1 MRQVLF
7 SGALG
12 CALLALALGG
22 SMDVG
27 GTSIGFYPRF
37 NPFFF
42 LCTHNG
48 ELEESGMAEEGG
60 EVLLTLQIAG
70 NPTAY
75 VPGQEYHVTISTS
88 TYFDGLLITGLYTS
102 TNVQAAPIPAPAAFG
117 FGVMSERQFGTQ
129 FVCSVV
135 ASHVSHLPTTSL
147 SFVWIAPPPGTG
159 CVNFL
164 ATATHR
170 GQIIFKDTLAQ
181 HLCEQGAPT
190 VSPLRPSLAEV
201 NGNHAVLRDDFDSN
215 LQGELDL
222 KIWSDCSNC
231 EVGVQCGVLLHG
243 KAVTFC
249 KPLGQRELTTVILNT
264 STASVLQFAFGS
276 GSCRFSYL
284 DPSILVSYS
293 LNGSDEWITL
303 DMIRAPTNSN
313 TVVHLLPMPPGSRG
327 EAVRLRWSQQ
337 AAMGPDGYESCW
349 GLDNILLVNMAHKP
363 TLLEDNLDPPDTANW
378 LFFPGATVKHA
389 CQSEDNAL
397 YFHGEEGV
405 EHNFATTRDI
415 DLHREE
421 GQSYWEENFESPN
434 SGWDIEGA
442 VYGTQ
447 CGEIES
453 GSALVFLGDGKRKMC
468 TPYLDTTSYGNLR
481 FHFTMGG
488 EECDP
493 GESHENDVILVGRSE
508 GRRDHLLLDT
518 LPFSAYRTSTVVS
531 VALPVELQSPVT
543 QFCLEQKFH
552 AGANR
557 HVWAV
562 DFMQLLPVLPSTRTH
577 MAQFSIN
584 LGCGSY
590 QHANSVSLEFS
601 TNHGRSWSLLHT
613 ECLPELCSGPHLPH
627 STIFSSENY
636 SGWTRIS
643 IPLPNAALTESTRFR
658 WRQTGSRTGNMWAID
673 NVYIGPSCLR
683 FCSGRGHCSR
693 TGCKCDP
700 GFSGPACE
708 LASQTFPAFL
718 SEGFSSPRLSSY
730 HSFSSLRGA
739 EVSFGCG
746 VLASGKALVFN
757 RDSRRHLVTAPLD
770 SSQARY
776 IQFTL
781 RLGSRSTL
789 SSCPAPDQPGEGL
802 LLHYSSDNGITWT
815 LLQHYSYQ
823 GFHEPRIVSVEL
835 PPGARKF
842 GVQFRWWQPY
852 HSGRGQDVWALD
864 EISMTSLLFN
874 TISLDFS
881 NVLDVT
887 QSLGFYLGHVQPYCQ
902 HDWTLSF
909 SGEPTPGS
917 SIRYVE
923 TQSMQIGAAY
933 TLQFSLVMGCG
944 REPSPHIDTQ
954 VRLEFSTNHGLT
966 WHLVKEACL
975 PGMPSCSEF
984 TAPSIYHPSEFTAW
998 RRITLPL
1005 PQKTWSSATRF
1016 RWIQNYYSEQ
1026 DEWALDDI
1034 YIGQQCPQMCHGHGW
1049 CDHGHCRCDE
1059 GFSSTNCQ
1067 PSFSLS
1073 SSVLSD
1079 FESQEA
1085 LIVTWQ
1091 EVIGGEV
1098 VTPDQ
1103 GCGVV
1108 SSGSSLYFNKGGLR
1122 QLVSWD
1128 LDTEWAEFVEFYLRV
1143 GGDWVECNQADSREE
1158 GILLQYS
1165 NDGGIS
1171 WGLIA
1176 EMYFTDFTKPRFVHY
1191 ELPLA
1196 AKTPCTRVRWW
1207 QPLNSGE
1214 GYDQWAIDD
1223 VIILSERE
1231 KHVIPMANP
1240 TLPQSAKTKPLL
1252 SKKNSK
1258 ACLNFARKH
1267 LDDSQD
1273 LGKYSNFYEK
1283 PAFDYPL
1290 NQMSVWL
1297 MLGNEGMDKE
1307 HNGSF
1312 CAPTPSAVVFGRS
1325 DGDRVA
1331 MTRDLA
1337 LRPGYTLQF
1346 KLNVGCESEYST
1358 SAPVMLQYS
1367 HDAGRTW
1374 ALVREG
1380 CFPGSPGTAGCEGNG
1395 RELREPTIY
1404 NIGEFERWTRVTVLI
1419 PRHVAASKTRFRWL
1433 QESSVHQNAPP
1444 FALDGVYISEPCP
1457 NHCGG
1462 HGDCVSGVC
1471 FCDLGYTVEQDS
1483 CVPSVSSP
1491 SELVEDFEGKLSP
1504 LWQRIS
1510 GGKIDSGCGTISEGK
1525 ALYFSSSGLREART
1539 VPLDTTNTRLVQFY
1553 IRIGG
1558 KNMGPSCS
1566 RPRSR
1571 NEGVIVQF
1579 STNNGVQWQFL
1590 RELDFGSFLEPQ
1602 VTTIELPSHAKAPYT
1617 VFRWWQPQQGKHSA
1631 QWALDDVLIGMN
1643 DSSRTGFHDK
1653 FDGTL
1658 PLRHNW
1664 FRVVGGEIMVHCLSL
1679 DTALTFQSNS
1689 GDKRPRYAE
1698 SWDFEVSG
1706 SSFLQFDL
1714 SMGCS
1719 KAVNPVHAVHLEFST
1734 DCGRHWTLLTPEC
1747 VPPAI
1752 GCAEYTQGSIY
1763 SAPQYSRWRR
1773 VTVYLPSAAKYA
1785 KYISHR
1791 TRFRWIQSH
1800 FTPGADTWALDNV
1813 LLAPGCPWMCSG
1825 HGLCDSGRCVCD
1837 RGYGGVHCVPVAPL
1851 PAGLKEDFNENLE
1864 ADIWPE
1870 VYGAERGTLSGEP
1883 LKSGTAL
1890 IFKGEGL
1897 RMLVSQ
1903 DLDCTNTLYIQFSFK
1918 FITKGVPERS
1928 HSVLLQYSVNGGIS
1942 WMLLDEFYFPMST
1955 DTLFL
1960 HLALPSSA
1968 QSNSTRFK
1976 LWQPYHYGKKEE
1988 VWVID
1993 DLIIDGSSLNNPP
2006 ILSESFE
2013 GGPQDLNWLFYP
2025 GGNIGLYCLNQ
2036 KEGLEDDSAMV
2047 FMSSEL
2053 GEHSITTREID
2064 VNENTIIQ
2072 FEINV
2077 GCTTE
2082 SSSSNPVS
2090 LEFSRD
2096 FGATWHLLLP
2106 LCAGAPTPSSLCSTE
2121 FHPASIYY
2129 PGTTKGW
2136 RREVISLS
2144 KLRLCGSV
2152 RFRWY
2157 QGFYTSG
2164 MTPPTWA
2171 LDNIYIGPQC
2181 QDMCS
2186 GHGACVRGT
2195 HCECDPG
2202 YSGQDCSVP
2211 DEPNPDFLKEDF
2223 EGGALEFKHFKVLS
2237 GGKPSRKCGIMTSGN
2252 HMFFSEDGLRVLET
2266 IDMDLSNARFIQFFL
2281 RLGCGKAAPDPRSQ
2295 PVLLQ
2300 FSVNGGLSWSLLQEF
2315 LYSNSS
2321 NQAHLVAMEI
2331 PLRARTTETRLRW
2344 WQPSEN
2350 GHFHSPWVID
2360 KVVVGGSASGW
2371 GPLEDDFS
2379 ATDARSWLLHP
2390 GGTRMPVCG
2399 SDGEAFAFIEKSN
2412 TRYGVTTDI
2421 SVGQDAFI
2429 QFDFS
2434 ASCSVTASCYSVEL
2448 EYSLDLGLSWQSLI
2462 RDCLPT
2468 SPDCSSYTLQRLL
2481 VSDTYNKWGRLT
2493 LPIPPYARSPATRFR
2508 WLQQAP
2514 FDKQQTWALDNLY
2527 IGDGCPEMCSGH
2539 GRCKQSSCVCDPEWG
2554 GEYCDE
2560 ALVPLPFQLKDS
2572 FSRAPSLSHWHLL
2585 TGGKLSTVCGAV
2597 ASGAALHF
2605 NGGCT
2610 RQLVT
2615 VDLNLTSAEFIQ
2627 FYFMYGCMTP
2637 PANRNQGVL
2646 LEFSL
2651 NGGINW
2657 SLLTEIFYDQ
2667 YGKPGFVNVLLPPSA
2682 RTVGV
2687 RVRWWQP
2694 QHEGA
2699 DHGDW
2704 ALDNVLI
2711 SGSDTH
2717 TQISDSFGGIA
2728 LPNHERALADG
2739 TSTDRTVSQDE
2750 ERSTVSAHWLFSE
2763 DCSVQRF
2770 CHSPDGVMVCGNVD
2784 GREMYVVTRDIV
2796 PEKGWVMQFKIAV
2809 ACTVPE
2815 RHAERQVHVQYSL
2828 DFGVSWKYLMPQC
2841 LPASPRCGGQVSQ
2854 PSVFFPAE
2862 GWKRAV
2868 YPLPDSLANIA
2879 VRFRFYQQHSDIQW
2893 AVENFYIGPACENH
2907 CRGHG
2912 DCLDQHCLCDPGFSG
2927 PNCYASTVLKP
2938 LLYSLFT
2945 HDCVARHT
2953 SNTIFKFADDTT
2965 ILGLITDG
2973 DETTETRKLQRFH
2986 FPLYIN
2992 GAEVERVSSARF
3004 LGVHLTVDLIWSLH
3018 TNKVVRSARQHLFF
3032 LRRLRKFGL
3041 PPDILTNFYR
3051 CTIESILTACI
3062 TVWYGSCTA
3071 YDRRALKR
3079 VVRTAES
3086 IIGSKLPDLQD
3097 IYQSRCLRKIQKIRL
3112 DCSHPAHDLFTLL
3125 PSDRRPSQ
3133 LLQFGIKPG
3142 LIMVNVLVG
3151 TQMSSRKA
3159 SLKERFDWHGIHGPQ
3174 WQVLEG
3180 GHPCTDCGVL
3190 VEGTALYFNGA
3201 DARQAVTAD
3210 LDLRGAKFV
3219 EYWARIGS
3227 EDNMTLCHRP
3237 TCRKEGVLLDFSID
3251 GGVSWTLLHEMD
3263 YLKYVSVRRD
3273 YIVLPEGALTNA
3285 TRLRWWQPFT
3295 VSSGLA
3301 TPNLERAQ
3309 WALDNILVGGSDI
3322 NPSTL
3327 LDTFDDEGT
3336 SHEESWSFYPNAVRT
3351 AGFCGNPSF
3360 HLYWP
3365 NKKQDGTYNI
3375 LATRELIVQPGY
3387 ILQFKIVV
3395 GCEADSCEDH
3405 HSVLLQYRKDARSES
3420 WQLVQSACLPS
3431 SVNNVGCSPF
3441 QFHESSIYS
3450 PVNSSVWTRVTV
3462 QLPDLVSSGAT
3473 QFRWI
3478 QKQGAG
3484 ERQGWGVDHV
3494 YIGEA
3499 CPGLCSGHGYC
3510 TSGAV
3515 CICDEGHHGD
3525 DCSLSNSEFPSS
3537 IKDNFESG
3545 SVSEESWSLIQGGG
3559 VGSGCGQLSPHAH
3572 GDSLYFSGCKMRQAI
3587 TKPLDLNRAS
3597 KIMFVLQIG
3606 SVSQT
3611 DSCNS
3616 ALDQVDTVD
3625 RAVLLQYSVNNGVSW
3640 HVIAQHQPKDFI
3652 KAQRVSYNI
3661 PLTRKQNY
3669 MMNFARQTGLRHYYN
3684 RKKRA
3689 LQQHA

>member
-1 MRQVLF
+1 MGQSFF

-27 GTSIGFYPRF
+27 GTSVGFYPRF

-42 LCTHNG
+42 LCTHHG
-48 ELEESGMAEEGG
+48 ELEGSGMTEGGG
-60 EVLLTLQIAG
+60 EVLLTLQIVG

-75 VPGQEYHVTISTS
+75 VPGQEYQVTVSTS
-88 TYFDGLLITGLYTS
+88 TYFDGLLVTGLYTS
-102 TNVQAAPIPAPAAFG
+102 TTVQAAPIPAPAAFG

-181 HLCEQGAPT
+181 QLCEQGGEDA
-190 VSPLRPSLAEV
+190 LIFII
-201 NGNHAVLRDDFDSN
+201 LRDDFDSN

-222 KIWSDCSNC
+222 NIWWVYCSNC
-231 EVGVQCGVLLHG
+231 EVGAQCGVLLHG

-249 KPLGQRELTTVILNT
+249 EPLGQRELTTVALNT

-276 GSCRFSYL
+276 GSCRFSYS

-293 LNGSDEWITL
+293 LNSSDEWITL
-303 DMIRAPTNSN
+303 DKIRAPTNSS

-327 EAVRLRWSQQ
+327 EAVRLRWTQE
-337 AAMGPDGYESCW
+337 AALVSDGYESCW
-349 GLDNILLVNMAHKP
+349 GLDNVLLVNMAHKP
-363 TLLEDNLDPPDTANW
+363 TLLEDNLDPLDTANW

-389 CQSEDNAL
+389 CQSEGNSL
-397 YFHGEEGV
+397 YFHGGEGV
-405 EHNFATTRDI
+405 GHSFASTRDI

-421 GQSYWEENFESPN
+421 GQSYWEENFESPP

-453 GSALVFLGDGKRKMC
+453 GSALVFLGDDVRKVC

-481 FHFTMGG
+481 FYFTMGG
-488 EECDP
+488 GECDP
-493 GESHENDVILVGRSE
+493 GESHENDVIVFGRSQ
-508 GRRDHLLLDT
+508 GRRDHVLLDT
-518 LPFSAYRTSTVVS
+518 LPFSAYRTPTVVS

-562 DFMQLLPVLPSTRTH
+562 DFLQLLPVLPGAHTH
-577 MAQFSIN
+577 MTQFSVN

-590 QHANSVSLEFS
+590 QPANSVNLEFS

-627 STIFSSENY
+627 STIYSSENY

-643 IPLPNAALTESTRFR
+643 IPLPNAALTESTQFR
-658 WRQTGSRTGNMWAID
+658 WRQTGSGTGNMWAID
-673 NVYIGPSCLR
+673 NVYVGPSCLR

-718 SEGFSSPRLSSY
+718 SEGFSSSRLSSY
-730 HSFSSLRGA
+730 HSFSSMRGA

-757 RDSRRHLVTAPLD
+757 RDNRRHLVTAPLD

-776 IQFTL
+776 LQFTL

-815 LLQHYSYQ
+815 LLQHYPYQ

-835 PPGARKF
+835 PPGARNF

-864 EISMTSLLFN
+864 EISMTSVLFN

-909 SGEPTPGS
+909 CGEPNPGS

-923 TQSMQIGAAY
+923 TQSMQIGASY

-984 TAPSIYHPSEFTAW
+984 TAPSVYHPSEFTAW

-1059 GFSSTNCQ
+1059 GFSGTKCQ
-1067 PSFSLS
+1067 PTSSLS

-1085 LIVTWQ
+1085 LMVTWQ
-1091 EVIGGEV
+1091 EVIGGEI

-1108 SSGSSLYFNKGGLR
+1108 SSGSSLYFSKAGLR

-1128 LDTEWAEFVEFYLRV
+1128 LDTEWAEFVQFYLRV

-1158 GILLQYS
+1158 GVLLQYS

-1196 AKTPCTRVRWW
+1196 AKTPCTRFRWW

-1240 TLPQSAKTKPLL
+1240 TLPQ
-1252 SKKNSK
+1252 
-1258 ACLNFARKH
+1258 
-1267 LDDSQD
+1267 
-1273 LGKYSNFYEK
+1273 NFYEK

-1307 HNGSF
+1307 RNGSF
-1312 CAPTPSAVVFGRS
+1312 CAPTPSAMVFGRS

-1331 MTRDLA
+1331 VTRDLA

-1346 KLNVGCESEYST
+1346 KLNIGCESEFSA

-1374 ALVREG
+1374 ALVLEG
-1380 CFPGSPGTAGCEGNG
+1380 CFPGSPGTAGCEGSG

-1404 NIGEFERWTRVTVLI
+1404 NIGDYERWTRVTVLI
-1419 PRHVAASKTRFRWL
+1419 PRNVAASKTRFRWF
-1433 QESSVHQNAPP
+1433 QESSVHQDAPA

-1462 HGDCVSGVC
+1462 HGDCISGVC
-1471 FCDLGYTVEQDS
+1471 FCDMGYTVEQDS
-1483 CVPSVSSP
+1483 CVPSVPSP
-1491 SELVEDFEGKLSP
+1491 SELTESFEGKLSP

-1510 GGKIDSGCGTISEGK
+1510 GGHIGGGCGTISEGK
-1525 ALYFSSSGLREART
+1525 ALYFSSSGQREART
-1539 VPLDTTNTRLVQFY
+1539 VPLDTTSTRLVQFY

-1558 KNMGPSCS
+1558 KNMGPTCT

-1571 NEGVIVQF
+1571 NEGVILQF
-1579 STNNGVQWQFL
+1579 STSNGVQWHFL

-1602 VTTIELPSHAKAPYT
+1602 VVTVELPPQAKASYT

-1653 FDGTL
+1653 FDGTS

-1664 FRVVGGEIMVHCLSL
+1664 FRVVGGEVIVDCLSL
-1679 DTALTFQSNS
+1679 DTALTFQTDPGN
-1689 GDKRPRYAE
+1689 KRPRYAE

-1719 KAVNPVHAVHLEFST
+1719 KAVSPAHGVHLEFST

-1752 GCAEYTQGSIY
+1752 GCAEYTQSSIY

-1773 VTVYLPSAAKYA
+1773 ITVYLPSAAN
-1785 KYISHR
+1785 SPR

-1800 FTPGADTWALDNV
+1800 FTPGADSWALDNV

-1825 HGLCDSGRCVCD
+1825 HGLCDNGHCVCD
-1837 RGYGGVHCVPVAPL
+1837 RGYGGVHCVPVTPL
-1851 PAGLKEDFNENLE
+1851 PHVLREDFNENLE
-1864 ADIWPE
+1864 AEIWPE

-1897 RMLVSQ
+1897 RMLVSR
-1903 DLDCTNTLYIQFSFK
+1903 DLDCTSTLYIQFSFK

-1942 WMLLDEFYFPMST
+1942 WMLLDEFYFPTST

-1960 HLALPSSA
+1960 HLALPPSA
-1968 QSNSTRFK
+1968 QTNATRFR
-1976 LWQPYHYGKKEE
+1976 LWQPYNNGKKEE

-2006 ILSESFE
+2006 VLSESFE
-2013 GGPQDLNWLFYP
+2013 GGPRDFNWLFFP
-2025 GGNIGLYCLNQ
+2025 GGNIGLYCPYQ
-2036 KEGLEDDSAMV
+2036 KAGLEDDSALV
-2047 FMSSEL
+2047 FVSSEL
-2053 GEHSITTREID
+2053 GEHSITTRDID

-2077 GCTTE
+2077 GCTAE
-2082 SSSSNPVS
+2082 SSSSNPVR

-2096 FGATWHLLLP
+2096 FGATWHLLVP
-2106 LCAGAPTPSSLCSTE
+2106 LCAGTPTSSSLCSTE
-2121 FHPASIYY
+2121 LHPASIYY
-2129 PGTTKGW
+2129 HGTTQGW
-2136 RREVISLS
+2136 RREVIHLG
-2144 KLRLCGSV
+2144 KLHLCGLI

-2157 QGFYTSG
+2157 QGFFSSG
-2164 MTPPTWA
+2164 MTPPAWA
-2171 LDNIYIGPQC
+2171 LDNVYIGPQC

-2202 YSGQDCSVP
+2202 YSGPGCSVP
-2211 DEPNPDFLKEDF
+2211 DASNPDFLKEDF
-2223 EGGALEFKHFKVLS
+2223 EGALEFEHFKVLS

-2252 HMFFSEDGLRVLET
+2252 HLFFSEDGLRMLET
-2266 IDMDLSNARFIQFFL
+2266 TDMDLSNARFIQFFL

-2300 FSVNGGLSWSLLQEF
+2300 YSVNGGLSWSILQEF

-2321 NQAHLVAMEI
+2321 NQAHLVALEI

-2379 ATDARSWLLHP
+2379 AADARSWLLHP

-2448 EYSLDLGLSWQSLI
+2448 EYSLDLGLTWHPLL

-2481 VSDTYNKWGRLT
+2481 VSDTYNKWGRVT

-2508 WLQQAP
+2508 WFQQAP

-2539 GRCKQSSCVCDPEWG
+2539 GRCKQNSCVCDPEWG

-2572 FSRAPSLSHWHLL
+2572 FSRAPSLNHWHLL
-2585 TGGKLSTVCGAV
+2585 TGGKLSSVCGAV

-2605 NGGCT
+2605 SGGCT
-2610 RQLVT
+2610 RQLIT

-2627 FYFMYGCMTP
+2627 FYFMYGCMAP
-2637 PANRNQGVL
+2637 PTNRNQGVL
-2646 LEFSL
+2646 LEFSQ
-2651 NGGINW
+2651 NGGISW

-2667 YGKPGFVNVLLPPSA
+2667 YSKPGFVNVLLPPA
-2682 RTVGV
+2682 AQAVGV

-2694 QHEGA
+2694 QHDGA
-2699 DHGDW
+2699 DRSDW

-2711 SGSDTH
+2711 SGSDTR
-2717 TQISDSFGGIA
+2717 TQISDTFGGIA
-2728 LPNHERALADG
+2728 LPNHERAPADG
-2739 TSTDRTVSQDE
+2739 TPTGRTGTEMKRLKQIE
-2750 ERSTVSAHWLFSE
+2750 HWLFSE

-2784 GREMYVVTRDIV
+2784 GREVYAVTHDIV

-2809 ACTVPE
+2809 GCTVPE

-2841 LPASPRCGGQVSQ
+2841 LPANPRCGGQVSQ

-2868 YPLPDSLANIA
+2868 YPLPDSLADIA
-2879 VRFRFYQQHSDIQW
+2879 VRFRFYQQCSDMQW
-2893 AVENFYIGPACENH
+2893 AVENFYIGPACKNH

-2912 DCLDQHCLCDPGFSG
+2912 DCLDQRCLCDPGFSG
-2927 PNCYASTVLKP
+2927 PNCYASSVLKP
-2938 LLYSLFT
+2938 
-2945 HDCVARHT
+2945 
-2953 SNTIFKFADDTT
+2953 
-2965 ILGLITDG
+2965 
-2973 DETTETRKLQRFH
+2973 
-2986 FPLYIN
+2986 
-2992 GAEVERVSSARF
+2992 
-3004 LGVHLTVDLIWSLH
+3004 
-3018 TNKVVRSARQHLFF
+3018 
-3032 LRRLRKFGL
+3032 
-3041 PPDILTNFYR
+3041 
-3051 CTIESILTACI
+3051 
-3062 TVWYGSCTA
+3062 
-3071 YDRRALKR
+3071 
-3079 VVRTAES
+3079 
-3086 IIGSKLPDLQD
+3086 
-3097 IYQSRCLRKIQKIRL
+3097 
-3112 DCSHPAHDLFTLL
+3112 
-3125 PSDRRPSQ
+3125 
-3133 LLQFGIKPG
+3133 
-3142 LIMVNVLVG
+3142 
-3151 TQMSSRKA
+3151 
-3159 SLKERFDWHGIHGPQ
+3159 SLKERFEWQGIHGSQ

-3180 GHPCTDCGVL
+3180 GHPCVDCGVL
-3190 VEGTALYFNGA
+3190 VEGKALYFNGA
-3201 DARQAVTAD
+3201 NARQAVTAD

-3219 EYWARIGS
+3219 EYWAKIGS
-3227 EDNMTLCHRP
+3227 EGNMSLCHRP
-3237 TCRKEGVLLDFSID
+3237 TCRKEGVLLDYSTD

-3273 YIVLPEGALTNA
+3273 YIILPEGALTNA

-3295 VSSGLA
+3295 VSSGLV
-3301 TPNLERAQ
+3301 TPNLGRAQ

-3336 SHEESWSFYPNAVRT
+3336 AHEESWSFYPNAVRT

-3365 NKKQDGTYNI
+3365 NKKQDGTHNI
-3375 LATRELIVQPGY
+3375 LVTRELIVQPGY

-3395 GCEADSCEDH
+3395 GCEADSCEDY
-3405 HSVLLQYRKDARSES
+3405 HSVLLQYRKDARSDS

-3450 PVNSSVWTRVTV
+3450 PVNSSVWTRITV
-3462 QLPDLVSSGAT
+3462 QLPDHVSSGAT

-3478 QKQGAG
+3478 QREGAG
-3484 ERQGWGVDHV
+3484 EQHGWGVDHV

-3510 TSGAV
+3510 TNGAI

-3525 DCSLSNSEFPSS
+3525 DCSLSNSDLPTS

-3545 SVSEESWSLIQGGG
+3545 SVSEESWSVIQGGG
-3559 VGSGCGQLSPHAH
+3559 VSSGCGQLSPHAH

-3587 TKPLDLNRAS
+3587 TKPLDLTRAS

-3625 RAVLLQYSVNNGVSW
+3625 RAVLLQYSVNNGVNW

-3661 PLTRKQNY
+3661 PLEARVKGVQLRWWQPRHGGAGHDQWALDHVEVVLTRKQNY
-3669 MMNFARQTGLRHYYN
+3669 MMNFARQTGIRHYYN

>member
-1 MRQVLF
+1 MGQSFF

-27 GTSIGFYPRF
+27 GTSVGFYPRF

-42 LCTHNG
+42 LCTHHG
-48 ELEESGMAEEGG
+48 ELEGSGMTEGGG
-60 EVLLTLQIAG
+60 EVLLTLQIVG

-75 VPGQEYHVTISTS
+75 VPGQEYQVTVSTS
-88 TYFDGLLITGLYTS
+88 TYFDGLLVTGLYTS
-102 TNVQAAPIPAPAAFG
+102 TTVQAAPIPAPAAFG

-181 HLCEQGAPT
+181 QLCEQGGEDA
-190 VSPLRPSLAEV
+190 LIFII
-201 NGNHAVLRDDFDSN
+201 LRDDFDSN

-222 KIWSDCSNC
+222 NIWSDCSNC
-231 EVGVQCGVLLHG
+231 EVGAQCGVLLHG

-249 KPLGQRELTTVILNT
+249 EPLGQRELYDYANTVLCPT
-264 STASVLQFAFGS
+264 VCLFSCLGS
-276 GSCRFSYL
+276 GSCRFSYS

-293 LNGSDEWITL
+293 LNSSDEWITL
-303 DMIRAPTNSN
+303 DKIRAPTNSS

-327 EAVRLRWSQQ
+327 EAVRLRWTQE
-337 AAMGPDGYESCW
+337 AALVSDGYESCW
-349 GLDNILLVNMAHKP
+349 GLDNVLLVNMAHKP
-363 TLLEDNLDPPDTANW
+363 TLLEDNLDPLDTANW

-389 CQSEDNAL
+389 CQSEGNSL
-397 YFHGEEGV
+397 YFHGGEGV
-405 EHNFATTRDI
+405 GHSFASTRDI

-421 GQSYWEENFESPN
+421 GQSYWEENFESPP

-453 GSALVFLGDGKRKMC
+453 GSALVFLGDDVRKVC

-481 FHFTMGG
+481 FYFTMGG
-488 EECDP
+488 GECDP
-493 GESHENDVILVGRSE
+493 GESHENDVIVFGRSQ
-508 GRRDHLLLDT
+508 GRRDHVLLDT
-518 LPFSAYRTSTVVS
+518 LPFSAYRTPTVVS

-562 DFMQLLPVLPSTRTH
+562 DFLQLLPVLPGAHTH
-577 MAQFSIN
+577 MTQFSVN

-590 QHANSVSLEFS
+590 QPANSVNLEFS

-627 STIFSSENY
+627 STIYSSENY

-643 IPLPNAALTESTRFR
+643 IPLPNAALTESTQFR
-658 WRQTGSRTGNMWAID
+658 WRQTGSGTGNMWAID
-673 NVYIGPSCLR
+673 NVYVGPSCLR

-718 SEGFSSPRLSSY
+718 SEGFSSSRLSSY
-730 HSFSSLRGA
+730 HSFSSMRGA

-757 RDSRRHLVTAPLD
+757 RDNRRHLVTAPLD

-776 IQFTL
+776 LQFTL

-815 LLQHYSYQ
+815 LLQHYPYQ

-835 PPGARKF
+835 PPGARNF

-864 EISMTSLLFN
+864 EISMTSVLFN

-909 SGEPTPGS
+909 CGEPNPGS

-923 TQSMQIGAAY
+923 TQSMQIGASY

-984 TAPSIYHPSEFTAW
+984 TAPSVYHPSEFTAW

-1059 GFSSTNCQ
+1059 GFSGTKCQ
-1067 PSFSLS
+1067 PTSSLS

-1085 LIVTWQ
+1085 LMVTWQ
-1091 EVIGGEV
+1091 EVIGGEI

-1108 SSGSSLYFNKGGLR
+1108 SSGSSLYFSKAGLR

-1128 LDTEWAEFVEFYLRV
+1128 LDTEWAEFVQFYLRV

-1158 GILLQYS
+1158 GVLLQYS

-1196 AKTPCTRVRWW
+1196 AKTPCTRFRWW

-1240 TLPQSAKTKPLL
+1240 TLPQ
-1252 SKKNSK
+1252 
-1258 ACLNFARKH
+1258 
-1267 LDDSQD
+1267 
-1273 LGKYSNFYEK
+1273 NFYEK

-1307 HNGSF
+1307 RNGSF
-1312 CAPTPSAVVFGRS
+1312 CAPTPSAMVFGRS

-1331 MTRDLA
+1331 VTRDLA

-1346 KLNVGCESEYST
+1346 KLNIGCESEFSA

-1374 ALVREG
+1374 ALVLEG
-1380 CFPGSPGTAGCEGNG
+1380 CFPGSPGTAGCEGSG

-1404 NIGEFERWTRVTVLI
+1404 NIGDYERWTRVTVLI
-1419 PRHVAASKTRFRWL
+1419 PRNVAASKTRFRWF
-1433 QESSVHQNAPP
+1433 QESSVHQDAPA

-1462 HGDCVSGVC
+1462 HGDCISGVC
-1471 FCDLGYTVEQDS
+1471 FCDMGYTVEQDS
-1483 CVPSVSSP
+1483 CVPSVPSP
-1491 SELVEDFEGKLSP
+1491 SELTESFEGKLSP

-1510 GGKIDSGCGTISEGK
+1510 GGHIGGGCGTISEGK
-1525 ALYFSSSGLREART
+1525 ALYFSSSGQREART
-1539 VPLDTTNTRLVQFY
+1539 VPLDTTSTRLVQFY

-1558 KNMGPSCS
+1558 KNMGPTCT

-1571 NEGVIVQF
+1571 NEGVILQF
-1579 STNNGVQWQFL
+1579 STSNGVQWHFL

-1602 VTTIELPSHAKAPYT
+1602 VVTVELPPQAKASYT

-1653 FDGTL
+1653 FDGTS

-1664 FRVVGGEIMVHCLSL
+1664 FRVVGGEVIVDCLSL
-1679 DTALTFQSNS
+1679 DTALTFQTDPGN
-1689 GDKRPRYAE
+1689 KRPRYAE

-1719 KAVNPVHAVHLEFST
+1719 KAVSPAHGVHLEFST

-1752 GCAEYTQGSIY
+1752 GCAEYTQSSIY

-1773 VTVYLPSAAKYA
+1773 ITVYLPSAAN
-1785 KYISHR
+1785 SPR

-1800 FTPGADTWALDNV
+1800 FTPGADSWALDNV

-1825 HGLCDSGRCVCD
+1825 HGLCDNGHCVCD
-1837 RGYGGVHCVPVAPL
+1837 RGYGGVHCVPVTPL
-1851 PAGLKEDFNENLE
+1851 PHVLREDFNENLE
-1864 ADIWPE
+1864 AEIWPE

-1897 RMLVSQ
+1897 RMLVSR
-1903 DLDCTNTLYIQFSFK
+1903 DLDCTSTLYIQFSFK

-1942 WMLLDEFYFPMST
+1942 WMLLDEFYFPTST

-1960 HLALPSSA
+1960 HLALPPSA
-1968 QSNSTRFK
+1968 QTNATRFR
-1976 LWQPYHYGKKEE
+1976 LWQPYNNGKKEE

-2006 ILSESFE
+2006 VLSESFE
-2013 GGPQDLNWLFYP
+2013 GGPRDFNWLFFP
-2025 GGNIGLYCLNQ
+2025 GGNIGLYCPYQ
-2036 KEGLEDDSAMV
+2036 KAGLEDDSALV
-2047 FMSSEL
+2047 FVSSEL
-2053 GEHSITTREID
+2053 GEHSITTRDID

-2077 GCTTE
+2077 GCTAE
-2082 SSSSNPVS
+2082 SSSSNPVR

-2096 FGATWHLLLP
+2096 FGATWHLLVP
-2106 LCAGAPTPSSLCSTE
+2106 LCAGTPTSSSLCSTE
-2121 FHPASIYY
+2121 LHPASIYY
-2129 PGTTKGW
+2129 HGTTQGW
-2136 RREVISLS
+2136 RREVIHLG
-2144 KLRLCGSV
+2144 KLHLCGLI

-2157 QGFYTSG
+2157 QGFFSSG
-2164 MTPPTWA
+2164 MTPPAWA
-2171 LDNIYIGPQC
+2171 LDNVYIGPQC

-2202 YSGQDCSVP
+2202 YSGPGCSVP
-2211 DEPNPDFLKEDF
+2211 DASNPDFLKEDF
-2223 EGGALEFKHFKVLS
+2223 EGALEFEHFKVLS

-2252 HMFFSEDGLRVLET
+2252 HLFFSEDGLRMLET
-2266 IDMDLSNARFIQFFL
+2266 TDMDLSNARFIQFFL

-2300 FSVNGGLSWSLLQEF
+2300 YSVNGGLSWSILQEF

-2321 NQAHLVAMEI
+2321 NQAHLVALEI

-2379 ATDARSWLLHP
+2379 AADARSWLLHP

-2448 EYSLDLGLSWQSLI
+2448 EYSLDLGLTWHPLL

-2481 VSDTYNKWGRLT
+2481 VSDTYNKWGRVT

-2508 WLQQAP
+2508 WFQQAP

-2539 GRCKQSSCVCDPEWG
+2539 GRCKQNSCVCDPEWG

-2572 FSRAPSLSHWHLL
+2572 FSRAPSLNHWHLL
-2585 TGGKLSTVCGAV
+2585 TGGKLSSVCGAV

-2605 NGGCT
+2605 SGGCT
-2610 RQLVT
+2610 RQLIT

-2627 FYFMYGCMTP
+2627 FYFMYGCMAP
-2637 PANRNQGVL
+2637 PTNRNQGVL
-2646 LEFSL
+2646 LEFSQ
-2651 NGGINW
+2651 NGGISW

-2667 YGKPGFVNVLLPPSA
+2667 YSKPGFVNVLLPPA
-2682 RTVGV
+2682 AQAVGV

-2694 QHEGA
+2694 QHDGA
-2699 DHGDW
+2699 DRSDW

-2711 SGSDTH
+2711 SGSDTR
-2717 TQISDSFGGIA
+2717 TQISDTFGGIA
-2728 LPNHERALADG
+2728 LPNHERAPADG
-2739 TSTDRTVSQDE
+2739 TPTGRTVNQDE
-2750 ERSTVSAHWLFSE
+2750 ESSTVSEHWLFSE

-2784 GREMYVVTRDIV
+2784 GREVYAVTHDIV

-2809 ACTVPE
+2809 GCTVPE

-2841 LPASPRCGGQVSQ
+2841 LPANPRCGGQVSQ

-2868 YPLPDSLANIA
+2868 YPLPDSLADIA
-2879 VRFRFYQQHSDIQW
+2879 VRFRFYQQCSDMQW
-2893 AVENFYIGPACENH
+2893 AVENFYIGPACKNH

-2912 DCLDQHCLCDPGFSG
+2912 DCLDQRCLCDPGFSG
-2927 PNCYASTVLKP
+2927 PNCYASSVLKP
-2938 LLYSLFT
+2938 
-2945 HDCVARHT
+2945 
-2953 SNTIFKFADDTT
+2953 
-2965 ILGLITDG
+2965 
-2973 DETTETRKLQRFH
+2973 
-2986 FPLYIN
+2986 
-2992 GAEVERVSSARF
+2992 
-3004 LGVHLTVDLIWSLH
+3004 
-3018 TNKVVRSARQHLFF
+3018 
-3032 LRRLRKFGL
+3032 
-3041 PPDILTNFYR
+3041 
-3051 CTIESILTACI
+3051 
-3062 TVWYGSCTA
+3062 
-3071 YDRRALKR
+3071 
-3079 VVRTAES
+3079 
-3086 IIGSKLPDLQD
+3086 
-3097 IYQSRCLRKIQKIRL
+3097 
-3112 DCSHPAHDLFTLL
+3112 
-3125 PSDRRPSQ
+3125 
-3133 LLQFGIKPG
+3133 
-3142 LIMVNVLVG
+3142 
-3151 TQMSSRKA
+3151 
-3159 SLKERFDWHGIHGPQ
+3159 SLKERFEWQGIHGSQ

-3180 GHPCTDCGVL
+3180 GHPCVDCGVL
-3190 VEGTALYFNGA
+3190 VEGKALYFNGA
-3201 DARQAVTAD
+3201 NARQAVTAD

-3219 EYWARIGS
+3219 EYWAKIGS
-3227 EDNMTLCHRP
+3227 EGNMSLCHRP
-3237 TCRKEGVLLDFSID
+3237 TCRKEGVLLDYSTD

-3273 YIVLPEGALTNA
+3273 YIILPEGALTNA

-3295 VSSGLA
+3295 VSSGLV
-3301 TPNLERAQ
+3301 TPNLGRAQ

-3336 SHEESWSFYPNAVRT
+3336 AHEESWSFYPNAVRT

-3365 NKKQDGTYNI
+3365 NKKQDGTHNI
-3375 LATRELIVQPGY
+3375 LVTRELIVQPGY

-3395 GCEADSCEDH
+3395 GCEADSCEDY
-3405 HSVLLQYRKDARSES
+3405 HSVLLQYRKDARSDS

-3450 PVNSSVWTRVTV
+3450 PVNSSVWTRITV
-3462 QLPDLVSSGAT
+3462 QLPDHVSSGAT

-3478 QKQGAG
+3478 QREGAG
-3484 ERQGWGVDHV
+3484 EQHGWGVDHV

-3510 TSGAV
+3510 TNGAI

-3525 DCSLSNSEFPSS
+3525 DCSLSNSDLPTS

-3545 SVSEESWSLIQGGG
+3545 SVSEESWSVIQGGG
-3559 VGSGCGQLSPHAH
+3559 VSSGCGQLSPHAH

-3587 TKPLDLNRAS
+3587 TKPLDLTRAS

-3625 RAVLLQYSVNNGVSW
+3625 RAVLLQYSVNNGVNW

-3661 PLTRKQNY
+3661 PLEARVKGVQLRWWQPRHGGAGHDQWALDHVEVVLTRKQNY
-3669 MMNFARQTGLRHYYN
+3669 MMNFARQTGIRHYYN

>member
-1 MRQVLF
+1 MAMARASLG
-7 SGALG
+7 GALG
-12 CALLALALGG
+12 CALLALVLGS
-22 SMDVG
+22 SMDFG
-27 GTSIGFYPRF
+27 APPASFYPRF

-42 LCTHNG
+42 LCTHHG
-48 ELEESGMAEEGG
+48 ELEGTGVAEGGG
-60 EVLLTLQIAG
+60 EVLLTLQITG
-70 NPTAY
+70 NPIAY
-75 VPGQEYHVTISTS
+75 TPGQEYQVTISTS
-88 TYFDGLLITGLYTS
+88 VSFDGLLVTGLYTS
-102 TNVQAAPIPAPAAFG
+102 TPVQSAPIPAPAAFG
-117 FGVMSERQFGTQ
+117 FGVMPERQFGGTQ

-135 ASHVSHLPTTSL
+135 ASHVSHQPSTSF

-170 GQIIFKDTLAQ
+170 GQIIFKDALAQ
-181 HLCEQGAPT
+181 QLCEQGAPT
-190 VSPLRPSLAEV
+190 ESPLRPSLVELH
-201 NGNHAVLRDDFDSN
+201 GKHAVLRDDFDSN
-215 LQGELDL
+215 LQGELDPS
-222 KIWSDCSNC
+222 IWSECSNC
-231 EVGVQCGVLLHG
+231 EVGEQCGVLMHG
-243 KAVTFC
+243 RAVTFC
-249 KPLGQRELTTVILNT
+249 EPFGERELTTVPLNT
-264 STASVLQFAFGS
+264 STASVLQFALGS
-276 GSCRFSYL
+276 GSCRFSYS
-284 DPSILVSYS
+284 DPSITVSYS
-293 LNGSDEWITL
+293 LSGNANTSDDWITL
-303 DMIRAPTNSN
+303 EKIRAPTNSS
-313 TVVHLLPMPPGSRG
+313 TVIHLLPLPHQSKADG
-327 EAVRLRWSQQ
+327 VRLRWSQEVPH
-337 AAMGPDGYESCW
+337 GPEGYESCW
-349 GLDNILLVNMAHKP
+349 GLDNVLLVNVAHRAP
-363 TLLEDNLDPPDTANW
+363 LMEDNLDPPDTANW

-389 CQSEDNAL
+389 CQSEGNAL
-397 YFHGEEGV
+397 YFHGGEGV
-405 EHNFATTRDI
+405 GHSFATTRDI

-421 GQSYWEENFESPN
+421 GRSYWEEDFESPPSN
-434 SGWDIEGA
+434 WDIEGA
-442 VYGTQ
+442 AYGTQ

-453 GSALVFLGDGKRKMC
+453 GSALVFEKEGRRRVC

-481 FHFTMGG
+481 FYFIMGG
-488 EECDP
+488 GDCEP
-493 GESHENDVILVGRSE
+493 GESHENDVILFGRSE
-508 GRRDHLLLDT
+508 GRRERVALDT
-518 LPFSAYRTSTVVS
+518 LPYSSYRTPAVVS
-531 VALPVELQSPVT
+531 VALPTELQTPVT
-543 QFCLEQKFH
+543 QFCLEQRSH
-552 AGANR
+552 GGANR

-562 DFMQLLPVLPSTRTH
+562 DFMQLLPVLPGTH
-577 MAQFSIN
+577 THVAQFSIN

-590 QHANSVSLEFS
+590 QPANSVSLEFS

-613 ECLPELCSGPHLPH
+613 ECLPELCAGPHLPH
-627 STIFSSENY
+627 STIYSSDNY

-643 IPLPNAALTESTRFR
+643 IPLPNAALTETTRFR
-658 WRQTGSRTGNMWAID
+658 WKQAGTGLGNMWAID
-673 NVYIGPSCLR
+673 NVYLGPACLR

-746 VLASGKALVFN
+746 VLASGKALVLN

-776 IQFTL
+776 LQFTL

-789 SSCPAPDQPGEGL
+789 SSCPAPDQPGEGV

-815 LLQHYSYQ
+815 LLQHYAYQ

-835 PPGARKF
+835 PAGARKF

-852 HSGRGQDVWALD
+852 HSGRGHDVWALD
-864 EISMTSLLFN
+864 EISMTSVLFN

-909 SGEPTPGS
+909 SGEPSPGS

-923 TQSMQIGAAY
+923 TQSMQIGASY
-933 TLQFSLVMGCG
+933 SLQFSLVMGCG
-944 REPSPHIDTQ
+944 RESSPHIDTQ

-984 TAPSIYHPSEFTAW
+984 TAPSVYHPSEFKDW
-998 RRITLPL
+998 RRITLSL

-1016 RWIQNYYSEQ
+1016 RWIQNYYGEQ

-1034 YIGQQCPQMCHGHGW
+1034 YIGQQCPNMCHGHGW
-1049 CDHGHCRCDE
+1049 CDHGHCRCDD
-1059 GFSSTNCQ
+1059 GFTGTDCQ
-1067 PSFSLS
+1067 PSSPLS

-1079 FESQEA
+1079 FESQDA
-1085 LIVTWQ
+1085 LLATWQ

-1098 VTPDQ
+1098 VTPDV

-1108 SSGSSLYFNKGGLR
+1108 SSGSSLYFSKAGLR

-1128 LDTEWAEFVEFYLRV
+1128 LDTEWAEFVQFYLRV
-1143 GGDWVECNQADSREE
+1143 GGDCAECNQADSREE
-1158 GILLQYS
+1158 GVLLQYS
-1165 NDGGIS
+1165 NDGGIN

-1196 AKTPCTRVRWW
+1196 SKTPSTRFRWW
-1207 QPLNSGE
+1207 QPLHSGD

-1231 KHVIPMANP
+1231 KHIIPMANP
-1240 TLPQSAKTKPLL
+1240 TLPQ
-1252 SKKNSK
+1252 
-1258 ACLNFARKH
+1258 
-1267 LDDSQD
+1267 
-1273 LGKYSNFYEK
+1273 NFYEK

-1297 MLGNEGMDKE
+1297 MLGNEGMEKE
-1307 HNGSF
+1307 SNNSF
-1312 CAPTPSAVVFGRS
+1312 CASTPSAMVFGRS

-1331 MTRDLA
+1331 VTRDLA

-1346 KLNVGCESEYST
+1346 KLNIGCESEFSA

-1380 CFPGSPGTAGCEGNG
+1380 CYPGTPGAGVCEGSG
-1395 RELREPTIY
+1395 RELREPTVY
-1404 NIGEFERWTRVTVLI
+1404 NTGDYEQWTRVTVVI
-1419 PRHVAASKTRFRWL
+1419 PRNVAASKTRFRWF
-1433 QESSVHQNAPP
+1433 QESSMYRDAPP

-1462 HGDCVSGVC
+1462 HGDCISGVC
-1471 FCDLGYTVEQDS
+1471 FCDMGYTVEQDS
-1483 CVPSVSSP
+1483 CVPSVACP
-1491 SELVEDFEGKLSP
+1491 TELTEGFEGKLSP
-1504 LWQRIS
+1504 LWQSLS
-1510 GGKIDSGCGTISEGK
+1510 GGQVGGGCGIIGEGK
-1525 ALYFSSSGLREART
+1525 ALYFSSPGRREART

-1553 IRIGG
+1553 IRIGS
-1558 KNMGPSCS
+1558 KSLGPTCT

-1579 STNNGVQWQFL
+1579 STNNGVQWQFV
-1590 RELDFGSFLEPQ
+1590 RELDFSSFLEPQ
-1602 VTTIELPSHAKAPYT
+1602 VVTIELPPAAKTPYT

-1653 FDGTL
+1653 FDGMT

-1664 FRVVGGEIMVHCLSL
+1664 YRIQGGEVTVDCLSL
-1679 DTALTFQSNS
+1679 DTALTFNS
-1689 GDKRPRYAE
+1689 EAIDKKPRYAE

-1706 SSFLQFDL
+1706 SSFLQFEL

-1719 KAVNPVHAVHLEFST
+1719 KSTSFSHGVRLEYST
-1734 DCGRHWTLLTPEC
+1734 DCGHHWSLITPEC

-1752 GCAEYTQGSIY
+1752 GCAGYTQSSIY
-1763 SAPQYSRWRR
+1763 TSTQYKHWRR
-1773 VTVYLPSAAKYA
+1773 ITVYLPSAAN
-1785 KYISHR
+1785 SPR
-1791 TRFRWIQSH
+1791 TRFRWIQTH
-1800 FTPGADTWALDNV
+1800 FTPGAEGWALDNV

-1825 HGLCDSGRCVCD
+1825 HGLCDNGRCLCD
-1837 RGYGGVHCVPVAPL
+1837 KGYGGAHCVPLAHL
-1851 PAGLKEDFNENLE
+1851 PSVLREDFNENLQQE
-1864 ADIWPE
+1864 TWPE

-1890 IFKGEGL
+1890 IFKGDGL
-1897 RMLVSQ
+1897 RMIVSQ
-1903 DLDCTNTLYIQFSFK
+1903 DLDCTNTLYIQFAFK

-1942 WMLLDEFYFPMST
+1942 WLMLDEFYFPAST

-1960 HLALPSSA
+1960 HLPLPASA
-1968 QSNSTRFK
+1968 QTNATRFR
-1976 LWQPYHYGKKEE
+1976 LWQPYNSGKKEE

-1993 DLIIDGSSLNNPP
+1993 DLIIDGSSLHNPP
-2006 ILSESFE
+2006 MVIDSFE
-2013 GGPQDLNWLFYP
+2013 EGPNESNWLFFP
-2025 GGNIGLYCLNQ
+2025 GGNTGLYCPYQ
-2036 KEGLEDDSAMV
+2036 KTGLEEDESAMV
-2047 FMSSEL
+2047 FVSSEL
-2053 GEHSITTREID
+2053 GEHSITTRDID

-2077 GCTTE
+2077 GCTAE
-2082 SSSSNPVS
+2082 SSSSHPVR

-2096 FGATWHLLLP
+2096 FGATWHLLVP
-2106 LCAGAPTPSSLCSTE
+2106 LCAGGPHPSSLCSTE
-2121 FHPASIYY
+2121 LHPASIYF
-2129 PGTTKGW
+2129 PGTTQGW
-2136 RREVISLS
+2136 RREVIHFG

-2157 QGFYTSG
+2157 QGFFSTGSA
-2164 MTPPTWA
+2164 PPTWA

-2181 QDMCS
+2181 QDMCN
-2186 GHGACVRGT
+2186 GHGTCVGGS
-2195 HCECDPG
+2195 HCVCDPG
-2202 YSGQDCSVP
+2202 FSGSDCSVP
-2211 DEPNPDFLKEDF
+2211 DTPNPDFLKEDF
-2223 EGGALEFKHFKVLS
+2223 EGGAVDAERFRLLS
-2237 GGKPSRKCGIMTSGN
+2237 GGKPSRKCGIMSSGN
-2252 HMFFSEDGLRVLET
+2252 HLFFSEDGLRMLVT
-2266 IDMDLSNARFIQFFL
+2266 NDMDLANARFVQFFL

-2300 FSVNGGLSWSLLQEF
+2300 FSVDGGLSWGLLQEF
-2315 LYSNSS
+2315 LFSNSS
-2321 NQAHLVAMEI
+2321 NQARLVALEI
-2331 PLRARTTETRLRW
+2331 PLRARTPSTRLRW

-2350 GHFHSPWVID
+2350 GHFYSPWVID
-2360 KVVVGGSASGW
+2360 QVVVGGSASGW

-2379 ATDARSWLLHP
+2379 SIDGRSWLLHP

-2399 SDGEAFAFIEKSN
+2399 SDGPAFAFIEKSN
-2412 TRYGVTTDI
+2412 TRYAVTTDI
-2421 SVGQDAFI
+2421 SLGQDAFI

-2434 ASCSVTASCYSVEL
+2434 ASCSVTNSCYSVEL
-2448 EYSLDLGLSWQSLI
+2448 EYSLDLGLTWQPVV

-2481 VSDTYNKWGRLT
+2481 VSDTYNKWGRIT
-2493 LPIPPYARSPATRFR
+2493 LPIPSYARSPATRFR
-2508 WLQQAP
+2508 WFQQAP

-2527 IGDGCPEMCSGH
+2527 IGDGCPDMCSGH
-2539 GRCKQSSCVCDPEWG
+2539 GRCQQSSCVCDPEWG

-2560 ALVPLPFQLKDS
+2560 PVAPLPSQLKDS
-2572 FSRAPSLSHWHLL
+2572 FSRTPSLSHWHVL

-2605 NGGCT
+2605 SGSCS

-2615 VDLNLTSAEFIQ
+2615 VDLNLTNAEFIQ
-2627 FYFMYGCMTP
+2627 FYFMYGCMIP
-2637 PANRNQGVL
+2637 PSNRNQGVL
-2646 LEFSL
+2646 LEYSL

-2657 SLLTEIFYDQ
+2657 HLLTEIFYDL
-2667 YGKPGFVNVLLPPSA
+2667 YTKPGFVNVLLPPAA
-2682 RTVGV
+2682 RQEGV

-2699 DHGDW
+2699 DHSDW

-2711 SGSDTH
+2711 AGSDPRA
-2717 TQISDSFGGIA
+2717 QISDTFGGVA
-2728 LPNHERALADG
+2728 LPNHERAPADG
-2739 TSTDRTVSQDE
+2739 TSGRIGQLSEQEETPIVSD
-2750 ERSTVSAHWLFSE
+2750 HWLFSE

-2770 CHSPDGVMVCGNVD
+2770 CSSPDGVMVCGNAD
-2784 GREMYVVTRDIV
+2784 GREVYAVTHDII
-2796 PEKGWVMQFKIAV
+2796 PDKGWVMQFKIAV
-2809 ACTVPE
+2809 GCSEPE
-2815 RHAERQVHVQYSL
+2815 RHADRQIHVQYSV
-2828 DFGVSWKYLMPQC
+2828 DFGVTWKYLMPQC
-2841 LPASPRCGGQVSQ
+2841 LPADPRCGGQVSQ

-2868 YPLPDSLANIA
+2868 YPLPDSLADTA
-2879 VRFRFYQQHSDIQW
+2879 VRFRFFQQHSDIQW
-2893 AVENFYIGPACENH
+2893 GVENFYIGPACGGH
-2907 CRGHG
+2907 CGGHG
-2912 DCLDQHCLCDPGFSG
+2912 DCLDQRCLCDPGFTG
-2927 PNCYASTVLKP
+2927 PNCYASTP
-2938 LLYSLFT
+2938 L
-2945 HDCVARHT
+2945 
-2953 SNTIFKFADDTT
+2953 
-2965 ILGLITDG
+2965 
-2973 DETTETRKLQRFH
+2973 
-2986 FPLYIN
+2986 
-2992 GAEVERVSSARF
+2992 
-3004 LGVHLTVDLIWSLH
+3004 
-3018 TNKVVRSARQHLFF
+3018 
-3032 LRRLRKFGL
+3032 
-3041 PPDILTNFYR
+3041 
-3051 CTIESILTACI
+3051 
-3062 TVWYGSCTA
+3062 
-3071 YDRRALKR
+3071 
-3079 VVRTAES
+3079 
-3086 IIGSKLPDLQD
+3086 
-3097 IYQSRCLRKIQKIRL
+3097 
-3112 DCSHPAHDLFTLL
+3112 
-3125 PSDRRPSQ
+3125 
-3133 LLQFGIKPG
+3133 
-3142 LIMVNVLVG
+3142 
-3151 TQMSSRKA
+3151 KA
-3159 SLKERFDWHGIHGPQ
+3159 SLKERFDWEGAAGPQ

-3180 GHPCTDCGVL
+3180 GRPCTDCGVL
-3190 VEGTALYFNGA
+3190 VEGTALYFGGA

-3227 EDNMTLCHRP
+3227 EDNMTMCHRP
-3237 TCRKEGVLLDFSID
+3237 TCRKEGVLLDYSTD

-3295 VSSGLA
+3295 ISSGLA
-3301 TPNLERAQ
+3301 TPSLERAQ
-3309 WALDNILVGGSDI
+3309 WAIDNILVGGSDI
-3322 NPSTL
+3322 NPPTL
-3327 LDTFDDEGT
+3327 LDTFDDEGV

-3365 NKKQDGTYNI
+3365 NKNQDKTHNI

-3395 GCEADSCEDH
+3395 GCEADTCGDH
-3405 HSVLLQYRKDARSES
+3405 HSVLLQYRKDARSDS
-3420 WQLVQSACLPS
+3420 WQLVQSECLPS

-3441 QFHESSIYS
+3441 QFHESTIYS
-3450 PVNSSVWTRVTV
+3450 PVNSSTWTRVTV
-3462 QLPDLVSSGAT
+3462 QLPDHVSSGAT

-3478 QKQGAG
+3478 QMEGTG
-3484 ERQGWGVDHV
+3484 ERQSWGVDHV

-3510 TSGAV
+3510 TSGVV

-3525 DCSLSNSEFPSS
+3525 DCSLSSSDLPSS

-3545 SVSEESWSLIQGGG
+3545 SMSQESWQLIQGGG

-3572 GDSLYFSGCKMRQAI
+3572 GDSLYFNGCKMRQAV
-3587 TKPLDLNRAS
+3587 TKPLDLTRAS

-3606 SVSQT
+3606 SVAQT
-3611 DSCNS
+3611 DSCNI
-3616 ALDQVDTVD
+3616 ALDQADTVD

-3661 PLTRKQNY
+3661 PLE
-3669 MMNFARQTGLRHYYN
+3669 ARVKGVMLRWWQPRHDGAGHDQWALDHVEVVLPGLLPPQTFLRDSSPLLLLLPS
-3684 RKKRA
+3684 RA
-3689 LQQHA
+3689 LTSALFCILLPLAWL

>member
-1 MRQVLF
+1 MGQSFF

-27 GTSIGFYPRF
+27 GTSVGFYPRF

-42 LCTHNG
+42 LCTHHG
-48 ELEESGMAEEGG
+48 ELEGSGMTEGGG
-60 EVLLTLQIAG
+60 EVLLTLQIVG

-75 VPGQEYHVTISTS
+75 VPGQEYQVTVSTS
-88 TYFDGLLITGLYTS
+88 TYFDGLLVTGLYTS
-102 TNVQAAPIPAPAAFG
+102 TTVQAAPIPAPAAFG

-181 HLCEQGAPT
+181 QLCEQGGEDA
-190 VSPLRPSLAEV
+190 LIFII
-201 NGNHAVLRDDFDSN
+201 LRDDFDSN

-222 KIWSDCSNC
+222 NIWWVYCSNC
-231 EVGVQCGVLLHG
+231 EVGAQCGVLLHG

-249 KPLGQRELTTVILNT
+249 EPLGQRELTTVALNT

-276 GSCRFSYL
+276 GSCRFSYS

-293 LNGSDEWITL
+293 LNSSDEWITL
-303 DMIRAPTNSN
+303 DKIRAPTNSS

-327 EAVRLRWSQQ
+327 EAVRLRWTQE
-337 AAMGPDGYESCW
+337 AALVSDGYESCW
-349 GLDNILLVNMAHKP
+349 GLDNVLLVNMAHKP
-363 TLLEDNLDPPDTANW
+363 TLLEDNLDPLDTANW

-389 CQSEDNAL
+389 CQSEGNSL
-397 YFHGEEGV
+397 YFHGGEGV
-405 EHNFATTRDI
+405 GHSFASTRDI

-421 GQSYWEENFESPN
+421 GQSYWEENFESPP

-453 GSALVFLGDGKRKMC
+453 GSALVFLGDDVRKVC

-481 FHFTMGG
+481 FYFTMGG
-488 EECDP
+488 GECDP
-493 GESHENDVILVGRSE
+493 GESHENDVIVFGRSQ
-508 GRRDHLLLDT
+508 GRRDHVLLDT
-518 LPFSAYRTSTVVS
+518 LPFSAYRTPTVVS

-562 DFMQLLPVLPSTRTH
+562 DFLQLLPVLPGAHTH
-577 MAQFSIN
+577 MTQFSVN

-590 QHANSVSLEFS
+590 QPANSVNLEFS

-627 STIFSSENY
+627 STIYSSENY

-643 IPLPNAALTESTRFR
+643 IPLPNAALTESTQFR
-658 WRQTGSRTGNMWAID
+658 WRQTGSGTGNMWAID
-673 NVYIGPSCLR
+673 NVYVGPSCLR

-718 SEGFSSPRLSSY
+718 SEGFSSSRLSSY
-730 HSFSSLRGA
+730 HSFSSMRGA

-757 RDSRRHLVTAPLD
+757 RDNRRHLVTAPLD

-776 IQFTL
+776 LQFTL

-815 LLQHYSYQ
+815 LLQHYPYQ

-835 PPGARKF
+835 PPGARNF

-864 EISMTSLLFN
+864 EISMTSVLFN

-909 SGEPTPGS
+909 CGEPNPGS

-923 TQSMQIGAAY
+923 TQSMQIGASY

-984 TAPSIYHPSEFTAW
+984 TAPSVYHPSEFTAW

-1059 GFSSTNCQ
+1059 GFSGTKCQ
-1067 PSFSLS
+1067 PTSSLS

-1085 LIVTWQ
+1085 LMVTWQ
-1091 EVIGGEV
+1091 EVIGGEI

-1108 SSGSSLYFNKGGLR
+1108 SSGSSLYFSKAGLR

-1128 LDTEWAEFVEFYLRV
+1128 LDTEWAEFVQFYLRV

-1158 GILLQYS
+1158 GVLLQYS

-1196 AKTPCTRVRWW
+1196 AKTPCTRFRWW

-1240 TLPQSAKTKPLL
+1240 TLPQ
-1252 SKKNSK
+1252 
-1258 ACLNFARKH
+1258 
-1267 LDDSQD
+1267 
-1273 LGKYSNFYEK
+1273 NFYEK

-1307 HNGSF
+1307 RNGSF
-1312 CAPTPSAVVFGRS
+1312 CAPTPSAMVFGRS

-1331 MTRDLA
+1331 VTRDLA

-1346 KLNVGCESEYST
+1346 KLNIGCESEFSA

-1374 ALVREG
+1374 ALVLEG
-1380 CFPGSPGTAGCEGNG
+1380 CFPGSPGTAGCEGSG

-1404 NIGEFERWTRVTVLI
+1404 NIGDYERWTRVTVLI
-1419 PRHVAASKTRFRWL
+1419 PRNVAASKTRFRWF
-1433 QESSVHQNAPP
+1433 QESSVHQDAPA

-1462 HGDCVSGVC
+1462 HGDCISGVC
-1471 FCDLGYTVEQDS
+1471 FCDMGYTVEQDS
-1483 CVPSVSSP
+1483 CVPSVPSP
-1491 SELVEDFEGKLSP
+1491 SELTESFEGKLSP

-1510 GGKIDSGCGTISEGK
+1510 GGHIGGGCGTISEGK
-1525 ALYFSSSGLREART
+1525 ALYFSSSGQREART
-1539 VPLDTTNTRLVQFY
+1539 VPLDTTSTRLVQFY

-1558 KNMGPSCS
+1558 KNMGPTCT

-1571 NEGVIVQF
+1571 NEGVILQF
-1579 STNNGVQWQFL
+1579 STSNGVQWHFL

-1602 VTTIELPSHAKAPYT
+1602 VVTVELPPQAKASYT

-1653 FDGTL
+1653 FDGTS

-1664 FRVVGGEIMVHCLSL
+1664 FRVVGGEVIVDCLSL
-1679 DTALTFQSNS
+1679 DTALTFQTDPGN
-1689 GDKRPRYAE
+1689 KRPRYAE

-1719 KAVNPVHAVHLEFST
+1719 KAVSPAHGVHLEFST

-1752 GCAEYTQGSIY
+1752 GCAEYTQSSIY

-1773 VTVYLPSAAKYA
+1773 ITVYLPSAAN
-1785 KYISHR
+1785 SPR

-1800 FTPGADTWALDNV
+1800 FTPGADSWALDNV

-1825 HGLCDSGRCVCD
+1825 HGLCDNGHCVCD
-1837 RGYGGVHCVPVAPL
+1837 RGYGGVHCVPVTPL
-1851 PAGLKEDFNENLE
+1851 PHVLREDFNENLE
-1864 ADIWPE
+1864 AEIWPE

-1897 RMLVSQ
+1897 RMLVSR
-1903 DLDCTNTLYIQFSFK
+1903 DLDCTSTLYIQFSFK

-1942 WMLLDEFYFPMST
+1942 WMLLDEFYFPTST

-1960 HLALPSSA
+1960 HLALPPSA
-1968 QSNSTRFK
+1968 QTNATRFR
-1976 LWQPYHYGKKEE
+1976 LWQPYNNGKKEE

-2006 ILSESFE
+2006 VLSESFE
-2013 GGPQDLNWLFYP
+2013 GGPRDFNWLFFP
-2025 GGNIGLYCLNQ
+2025 GGNIGLYCPYQ
-2036 KEGLEDDSAMV
+2036 KAGLEDDSALV
-2047 FMSSEL
+2047 FVSSEL
-2053 GEHSITTREID
+2053 GEHSITTRDID

-2077 GCTTE
+2077 GCTAE
-2082 SSSSNPVS
+2082 SSSSNPVR

-2096 FGATWHLLLP
+2096 FGATWHLLVP
-2106 LCAGAPTPSSLCSTE
+2106 LCAGTPTSSSLCSTE
-2121 FHPASIYY
+2121 LHPASIYY
-2129 PGTTKGW
+2129 HGTTQGW
-2136 RREVISLS
+2136 RREVIHLG
-2144 KLRLCGSV
+2144 KLHLCGLI

-2157 QGFYTSG
+2157 QGFFSSG
-2164 MTPPTWA
+2164 MTPPAWA
-2171 LDNIYIGPQC
+2171 LDNVYIGPQC

-2202 YSGQDCSVP
+2202 YSGPGCSVP
-2211 DEPNPDFLKEDF
+2211 DASNPDFLKEDF
-2223 EGGALEFKHFKVLS
+2223 EGALEFEHFKVLS

-2252 HMFFSEDGLRVLET
+2252 HLFFSEDGLRMLET
-2266 IDMDLSNARFIQFFL
+2266 TDMDLSNARFIQFFL

-2300 FSVNGGLSWSLLQEF
+2300 YSVNGGLSWSILQEF

-2321 NQAHLVAMEI
+2321 NQAHLVALEI

-2379 ATDARSWLLHP
+2379 AADARSWLLHP

-2448 EYSLDLGLSWQSLI
+2448 EYSLDLGLTWHPLL

-2481 VSDTYNKWGRLT
+2481 VSDTYNKWGRVT

-2508 WLQQAP
+2508 WFQQAP

-2539 GRCKQSSCVCDPEWG
+2539 GRCKQNSCVCDPEWG

-2572 FSRAPSLSHWHLL
+2572 FSRAPSLNHWHLL
-2585 TGGKLSTVCGAV
+2585 TGGKLSSVCGAV

-2605 NGGCT
+2605 SGGCT
-2610 RQLVT
+2610 RQLIT

-2627 FYFMYGCMTP
+2627 FYFMYGCMAP
-2637 PANRNQGVL
+2637 PTNRNQGVL
-2646 LEFSL
+2646 LEFSQ
-2651 NGGINW
+2651 NGGISW

-2667 YGKPGFVNVLLPPSA
+2667 YSKPGFVNVLLPPA
-2682 RTVGV
+2682 AQAVGV

-2694 QHEGA
+2694 QHDGA
-2699 DHGDW
+2699 DRSDW

-2711 SGSDTH
+2711 SGSDTR
-2717 TQISDSFGGIA
+2717 TQISDTFGGIA
-2728 LPNHERALADG
+2728 LPNHERAPADG
-2739 TSTDRTVSQDE
+2739 TPTGRTVNQDE
-2750 ERSTVSAHWLFSE
+2750 ESSTVSEHWLFSE

-2784 GREMYVVTRDIV
+2784 GREVYAVTHDIV

-2809 ACTVPE
+2809 GCTVPE

-2841 LPASPRCGGQVSQ
+2841 LPANPRCGGQVSQ

-2868 YPLPDSLANIA
+2868 YPLPDSLADIA
-2879 VRFRFYQQHSDIQW
+2879 VRFRFYQQCSDMQW
-2893 AVENFYIGPACENH
+2893 AVENFYIGPACKNH

-2912 DCLDQHCLCDPGFSG
+2912 DCLDQRCLCDPGFSG
-2927 PNCYASTVLKP
+2927 PNCYASSVLKP
-2938 LLYSLFT
+2938 
-2945 HDCVARHT
+2945 
-2953 SNTIFKFADDTT
+2953 
-2965 ILGLITDG
+2965 
-2973 DETTETRKLQRFH
+2973 
-2986 FPLYIN
+2986 
-2992 GAEVERVSSARF
+2992 
-3004 LGVHLTVDLIWSLH
+3004 
-3018 TNKVVRSARQHLFF
+3018 
-3032 LRRLRKFGL
+3032 
-3041 PPDILTNFYR
+3041 
-3051 CTIESILTACI
+3051 
-3062 TVWYGSCTA
+3062 
-3071 YDRRALKR
+3071 
-3079 VVRTAES
+3079 
-3086 IIGSKLPDLQD
+3086 
-3097 IYQSRCLRKIQKIRL
+3097 
-3112 DCSHPAHDLFTLL
+3112 
-3125 PSDRRPSQ
+3125 
-3133 LLQFGIKPG
+3133 
-3142 LIMVNVLVG
+3142 
-3151 TQMSSRKA
+3151 
-3159 SLKERFDWHGIHGPQ
+3159 SLKERFEWQGIHGSQ

-3180 GHPCTDCGVL
+3180 GHPCVDCGVL
-3190 VEGTALYFNGA
+3190 VEGKALYFNGA
-3201 DARQAVTAD
+3201 NARQAVTAD

-3219 EYWARIGS
+3219 EYWAKIGS
-3227 EDNMTLCHRP
+3227 EGNMSLCHRP
-3237 TCRKEGVLLDFSID
+3237 TCRKEGVLLDYSTD

-3273 YIVLPEGALTNA
+3273 YIILPEGALTNA

-3295 VSSGLA
+3295 VSSGLV
-3301 TPNLERAQ
+3301 TPNLGRAQ

-3336 SHEESWSFYPNAVRT
+3336 AHEESWSFYPNAVRT

-3365 NKKQDGTYNI
+3365 NKKQDGTHNI
-3375 LATRELIVQPGY
+3375 LVTRELIVQPGY

-3395 GCEADSCEDH
+3395 GCEADSCEDY
-3405 HSVLLQYRKDARSES
+3405 HSVLLQYRKDARSDS

-3450 PVNSSVWTRVTV
+3450 PVNSSVWTRITV
-3462 QLPDLVSSGAT
+3462 QLPDHVSSGAT

-3478 QKQGAG
+3478 QREGAG
-3484 ERQGWGVDHV
+3484 EQHGWGVDHV

-3510 TSGAV
+3510 TNGAI

-3525 DCSLSNSEFPSS
+3525 DCSLSNSDLPTS

-3545 SVSEESWSLIQGGG
+3545 SVSEESWSVIQGGG
-3559 VGSGCGQLSPHAH
+3559 VSSGCGQLSPHAH

-3587 TKPLDLNRAS
+3587 TKPLDLTRAS

-3625 RAVLLQYSVNNGVSW
+3625 RAVLLQYSVNNGVNW

-3661 PLTRKQNY
+3661 PLEARVKGVQLRWWQPRHGGAGHDQWALDHVEVVLTRKQNY
-3669 MMNFARQTGLRHYYN
+3669 MMNFARQTGIRHYYN

>member
-1 MRQVLF
+1 AE

-27 GTSIGFYPRF
+27 GTSVGFYPRF

-42 LCTHNG
+42 LCTHHG
-48 ELEESGMAEEGG
+48 ELEGSGMTEGGG
-60 EVLLTLQIAG
+60 EVLLTLQIVG

-75 VPGQEYHVTISTS
+75 VPGQEYQVTVSTS
-88 TYFDGLLITGLYTS
+88 TYFDGLLVTGLYTS
-102 TNVQAAPIPAPAAFG
+102 TTVQAAPIPAPAAFG

-181 HLCEQGAPT
+181 QLCEQGGEDALIFIST
-190 VSPLRPSLAEV
+190 RI
-201 NGNHAVLRDDFDSN
+201 LRDDFDSN

-222 KIWSDCSNC
+222 NIWWVYCSNC
-231 EVGVQCGVLLHG
+231 EVGAQCGVLLHG

-249 KPLGQRELTTVILNT
+249 EPLGQRELTTVALNT

-276 GSCRFSYL
+276 GSCRFSYS

-293 LNGSDEWITL
+293 LNSSDEWITL
-303 DMIRAPTNSN
+303 DKIRAPTNSS

-327 EAVRLRWSQQ
+327 EAVRLRWTQE
-337 AAMGPDGYESCW
+337 AALVSDGYESCW
-349 GLDNILLVNMAHKP
+349 GLDNVLLVNMAHKP
-363 TLLEDNLDPPDTANW
+363 TLLEDNLDPLDTANW

-389 CQSEDNAL
+389 CQSEGNSL
-397 YFHGEEGV
+397 YFHGGEGV
-405 EHNFATTRDI
+405 GHSFASTRDI

-421 GQSYWEENFESPN
+421 GQSYWEENFESPP

-453 GSALVFLGDGKRKMC
+453 GSALVFLGDDVRKVC

-481 FHFTMGG
+481 FYFTMGG
-488 EECDP
+488 GECDP
-493 GESHENDVILVGRSE
+493 GESHENDVIVFGRSQ
-508 GRRDHLLLDT
+508 GRRDHVLLDT
-518 LPFSAYRTSTVVS
+518 LPFSAYRTPTVVS

-562 DFMQLLPVLPSTRTH
+562 DFLQLLPVLPGAHTH
-577 MAQFSIN
+577 MTQFSVN

-590 QHANSVSLEFS
+590 QPANSVNLEFS

-627 STIFSSENY
+627 STIYSSENY

-643 IPLPNAALTESTRFR
+643 IPLPNAALTESTQFR
-658 WRQTGSRTGNMWAID
+658 WRQTGSGTGNMWAID
-673 NVYIGPSCLR
+673 NVYVGPSCLR

-718 SEGFSSPRLSSY
+718 SEGFSSSRLSSY
-730 HSFSSLRGA
+730 HSFSSMRGA

-757 RDSRRHLVTAPLD
+757 RDNRRHLVTAPLD

-776 IQFTL
+776 LQFTL

-815 LLQHYSYQ
+815 LLQHYPYQ

-835 PPGARKF
+835 PPGARNF

-864 EISMTSLLFN
+864 EISMTSVLFN

-909 SGEPTPGS
+909 CGEPNPGS

-923 TQSMQIGAAY
+923 TQSMQIGASY

-984 TAPSIYHPSEFTAW
+984 TAPSVYHPSEFTAW

-1059 GFSSTNCQ
+1059 GFSGTKCQ
-1067 PSFSLS
+1067 PTSSLS

-1085 LIVTWQ
+1085 LMVTWQ
-1091 EVIGGEV
+1091 EVIGGEI

-1108 SSGSSLYFNKGGLR
+1108 SSGSSLYFSKAGLR

-1128 LDTEWAEFVEFYLRV
+1128 LDTEWAEFVQFYLRV

-1158 GILLQYS
+1158 GVLLQYS

-1196 AKTPCTRVRWW
+1196 AKTPCTRFRWW

-1240 TLPQSAKTKPLL
+1240 TLPQ
-1252 SKKNSK
+1252 
-1258 ACLNFARKH
+1258 
-1267 LDDSQD
+1267 
-1273 LGKYSNFYEK
+1273 NFYEK

-1307 HNGSF
+1307 RNGSF
-1312 CAPTPSAVVFGRS
+1312 CAPTPSAMVFGRS

-1331 MTRDLA
+1331 VTRDLA

-1346 KLNVGCESEYST
+1346 KLNIGCESEFSA

-1374 ALVREG
+1374 ALVLEG
-1380 CFPGSPGTAGCEGNG
+1380 CFPGSPGTAGCEGSG

-1404 NIGEFERWTRVTVLI
+1404 NIGDYERWTRVTVLI
-1419 PRHVAASKTRFRWL
+1419 PRNVAASKTRFRWF
-1433 QESSVHQNAPP
+1433 QESSVHQDAPA

-1462 HGDCVSGVC
+1462 HGDCISGVC
-1471 FCDLGYTVEQDS
+1471 FCDMGYTVEQDS
-1483 CVPSVSSP
+1483 CVPSVPSP
-1491 SELVEDFEGKLSP
+1491 SELTESFEGKLSP

-1510 GGKIDSGCGTISEGK
+1510 GGHIGGGCGTISEGK
-1525 ALYFSSSGLREART
+1525 ALYFSSSGQREART
-1539 VPLDTTNTRLVQFY
+1539 VPLDTTSTRLVQFY

-1558 KNMGPSCS
+1558 KNMGPTCT

-1571 NEGVIVQF
+1571 NEGVILQF
-1579 STNNGVQWQFL
+1579 STSNGVQWHFL

-1602 VTTIELPSHAKAPYT
+1602 VVTVELPPQAKASYT

-1653 FDGTL
+1653 FDGTS

-1664 FRVVGGEIMVHCLSL
+1664 FRVVGGEVIVDCLSL
-1679 DTALTFQSNS
+1679 DTALTFQTDPGN
-1689 GDKRPRYAE
+1689 KRPRYAE

-1719 KAVNPVHAVHLEFST
+1719 KAVSPAHGVHLEFST

-1752 GCAEYTQGSIY
+1752 GCAEYTQSSIY

-1773 VTVYLPSAAKYA
+1773 ITVYLPSAAN
-1785 KYISHR
+1785 SPR

-1800 FTPGADTWALDNV
+1800 FTPGADSWALDNV

-1825 HGLCDSGRCVCD
+1825 HGLCDNGHCVCD
-1837 RGYGGVHCVPVAPL
+1837 RGYGGVHCVPVTPL
-1851 PAGLKEDFNENLE
+1851 PHVLREDFNENLE
-1864 ADIWPE
+1864 AEIWPE

-1897 RMLVSQ
+1897 RMLVSR
-1903 DLDCTNTLYIQFSFK
+1903 DLDCTSTLYIQFSFK

-1942 WMLLDEFYFPMST
+1942 WMLLDEFYFPTST

-1960 HLALPSSA
+1960 HLALPPSA
-1968 QSNSTRFK
+1968 QTNATRFR
-1976 LWQPYHYGKKEE
+1976 LWQPYNNGKKEE

-2006 ILSESFE
+2006 VLSESFE
-2013 GGPQDLNWLFYP
+2013 GGPRDFNWLFFP
-2025 GGNIGLYCLNQ
+2025 GGNIGLYCPYQ
-2036 KEGLEDDSAMV
+2036 KAGLEDDSALV
-2047 FMSSEL
+2047 FVSSEL
-2053 GEHSITTREID
+2053 GEHSITTRDID

-2077 GCTTE
+2077 GCTAE
-2082 SSSSNPVS
+2082 SSSSNPVR

-2096 FGATWHLLLP
+2096 FGATWHLLVP
-2106 LCAGAPTPSSLCSTE
+2106 LCAGTPTSSSLCSTE
-2121 FHPASIYY
+2121 LHPASIYY
-2129 PGTTKGW
+2129 HGTTQGW
-2136 RREVISLS
+2136 RREVIHLG
-2144 KLRLCGSV
+2144 KLHLCGLI

-2157 QGFYTSG
+2157 QGFFSSG
-2164 MTPPTWA
+2164 MTPPAWA
-2171 LDNIYIGPQC
+2171 LDNVYIGPQC

-2202 YSGQDCSVP
+2202 YSGPGCSVP
-2211 DEPNPDFLKEDF
+2211 DASNPDFLKEDF
-2223 EGGALEFKHFKVLS
+2223 EGALEFEHFKVLS

-2252 HMFFSEDGLRVLET
+2252 HLFFSEDGLRMLET
-2266 IDMDLSNARFIQFFL
+2266 TDMDLSNARFIQFFL

-2300 FSVNGGLSWSLLQEF
+2300 YSVNGGLSWSILQEF

-2321 NQAHLVAMEI
+2321 NQAHLVALEI

-2379 ATDARSWLLHP
+2379 AADARSWLLHP

-2448 EYSLDLGLSWQSLI
+2448 EYSLDLGLTWHPLL

-2481 VSDTYNKWGRLT
+2481 VSDTYNKWGRVT

-2508 WLQQAP
+2508 WFQQAP

-2539 GRCKQSSCVCDPEWG
+2539 GRCKQNSCVCDPEWG

-2572 FSRAPSLSHWHLL
+2572 FSRAPSLNHWHLL
-2585 TGGKLSTVCGAV
+2585 TGGKLSSVCGAV

-2605 NGGCT
+2605 SGGCT
-2610 RQLVT
+2610 RQLIT

-2627 FYFMYGCMTP
+2627 FYFMYGCMAP
-2637 PANRNQGVL
+2637 PTNRNQGVL
-2646 LEFSL
+2646 LEFSQ
-2651 NGGINW
+2651 NGGISW

-2667 YGKPGFVNVLLPPSA
+2667 YSKPGFVNVLLPPA
-2682 RTVGV
+2682 AQAVGV

-2694 QHEGA
+2694 QHDGA
-2699 DHGDW
+2699 DRSDW

-2711 SGSDTH
+2711 SGSDTR
-2717 TQISDSFGGIA
+2717 TQISDTFGGIA
-2728 LPNHERALADG
+2728 LPNHERAPADG
-2739 TSTDRTVSQDE
+2739 TPTGRTVNQDE
-2750 ERSTVSAHWLFSE
+2750 ESSTVSEHWLFSE

-2784 GREMYVVTRDIV
+2784 GREVYAVTHDIV

-2809 ACTVPE
+2809 GCTVPE

-2841 LPASPRCGGQVSQ
+2841 LPANPRCGGQVSQ

-2868 YPLPDSLANIA
+2868 YPLPDSLADIA
-2879 VRFRFYQQHSDIQW
+2879 VRFRFYQQCSDMQW
-2893 AVENFYIGPACENH
+2893 AVENFYIGPACKNH

-2912 DCLDQHCLCDPGFSG
+2912 DCLDQRCLCDPGFSG
-2927 PNCYASTVLKP
+2927 PNCYASSVLKP
-2938 LLYSLFT
+2938 
-2945 HDCVARHT
+2945 
-2953 SNTIFKFADDTT
+2953 
-2965 ILGLITDG
+2965 
-2973 DETTETRKLQRFH
+2973 
-2986 FPLYIN
+2986 
-2992 GAEVERVSSARF
+2992 
-3004 LGVHLTVDLIWSLH
+3004 
-3018 TNKVVRSARQHLFF
+3018 
-3032 LRRLRKFGL
+3032 
-3041 PPDILTNFYR
+3041 
-3051 CTIESILTACI
+3051 
-3062 TVWYGSCTA
+3062 
-3071 YDRRALKR
+3071 
-3079 VVRTAES
+3079 
-3086 IIGSKLPDLQD
+3086 
-3097 IYQSRCLRKIQKIRL
+3097 
-3112 DCSHPAHDLFTLL
+3112 
-3125 PSDRRPSQ
+3125 
-3133 LLQFGIKPG
+3133 
-3142 LIMVNVLVG
+3142 
-3151 TQMSSRKA
+3151 
-3159 SLKERFDWHGIHGPQ
+3159 SLKERFEWQGIHGSQ

-3180 GHPCTDCGVL
+3180 GHPCVDCGVL
-3190 VEGTALYFNGA
+3190 VEGKALYFNGA
-3201 DARQAVTAD
+3201 NARQAVTAD

-3219 EYWARIGS
+3219 EYWAKIGS
-3227 EDNMTLCHRP
+3227 EGNMSLCHRP
-3237 TCRKEGVLLDFSID
+3237 TCRKEGVLLDYSTD

-3273 YIVLPEGALTNA
+3273 YIILPEGALTNA

-3295 VSSGLA
+3295 VSSGLV
-3301 TPNLERAQ
+3301 TPNLGRAQ

-3336 SHEESWSFYPNAVRT
+3336 AHEESWSFYPNAVRT

-3365 NKKQDGTYNI
+3365 NKKQDGTHNI
-3375 LATRELIVQPGY
+3375 LVTRELIVQPGY

-3395 GCEADSCEDH
+3395 GCEADSCEDY
-3405 HSVLLQYRKDARSES
+3405 HSVLLQYRKDARSDS

-3450 PVNSSVWTRVTV
+3450 PVNSSVWTRITV
-3462 QLPDLVSSGAT
+3462 QLPDHVSSGAT

-3478 QKQGAG
+3478 QREGAG
-3484 ERQGWGVDHV
+3484 EQHGWGVDHV

-3510 TSGAV
+3510 TNGAI

-3525 DCSLSNSEFPSS
+3525 DCSLSNSDLPTS

-3545 SVSEESWSLIQGGG
+3545 SVSEESWSVIQGGG
-3559 VGSGCGQLSPHAH
+3559 VSSGCGQLSPHAH

-3587 TKPLDLNRAS
+3587 TKPLDLTRAS

-3625 RAVLLQYSVNNGVSW
+3625 RAVLLQYSVNNGVNW

-3661 PLTRKQNY
+3661 PLEARVKGVQLRWWQPRHGGAGHDQWALDHVEVVLTRKQNY
-3669 MMNFARQTGLRHYYN
+3669 MMNFARQTGIRHYYN

>member
-1 MRQVLF
+1 MWRALLR
-7 SGALG
+7 GALG
-12 CALLALALGG
+12 CFLLVLALGS

-27 GTSIGFYPRF
+27 VSPVGFYPRF

-42 LCTHNG
+42 LCTHHG
-48 ELEESGMAEEGG
+48 ELEGSGMAEGGG

-75 VPGQEYHVTISTS
+75 VPGQEYQVTISTS
-88 TYFDGLLITGLYTS
+88 TYFDGLLVTGLYTS
-102 TNVQAAPIPAPAAFG
+102 TTVQAAPIPAPAAFG

-181 HLCEQGAPT
+181 QLCEQGAPT
-190 VSPLRPSLAEV
+190 ESPLRPSLAEV
-201 NGNHAVLRDDFDSN
+201 HGNHAVLRDDFDSN

-222 KIWSDCSNC
+222 NIWSDCSNC
-231 EVGVQCGVLLHG
+231 VVGEQCGVLLHG

-249 KPLGQRELTTVILNT
+249 EPFGKRELTTVALNT
-264 STASVLQFAFGS
+264 STASVLQFALGS
-276 GSCRFSYL
+276 GSCRFSYS
-284 DPSILVSYS
+284 DPSIIVSYS
-293 LNGSDEWITL
+293 LNSSDDWVTW
-303 DMIRAPTNSN
+303 DKIRAPTNSS
-313 TVVHLLPMPPGSRG
+313 TIVHLLPVPPLCRDEGVRVRWTQ
-327 EAVRLRWSQQ
+327 EAAL
-337 AAMGPDGYESCW
+337 GPDGYESCW
-349 GLDNILLVNMAHKP
+349 GLDNVLLVNMAHKP

-378 LFFPGATVKHA
+378 FFFPGATVKHA
-389 CQSEDNAL
+389 CQSDGNSL
-397 YFHGEEGV
+397 YFHGGEAVG
-405 EHNFATTRDI
+405 HSFASTRGI

-421 GQSYWEENFESPN
+421 GQSYWEEDFESP
-434 SGWDIEGA
+434 SKGWDTKGA

-453 GSALVFLGDGKRKMC
+453 GSALVFLGDGERKVC
-468 TPYLDTTSYGNLR
+468 TPYLDTTFYGNLR

-488 EECDP
+488 GECDP
-493 GESHENDVILVGRSE
+493 AESHENDVILFGRLE
-508 GRRDHLLLDT
+508 GRRGHVLLDT
-518 LPFSAYRTSTVVS
+518 LPFSAYRTPALVS
-531 VALPVELQSPVT
+531 VALPVELQTPMT

-552 AGANR
+552 GGANH
-557 HVWAV
+557 HVWAL
-562 DFMQLLPVLPSTRTH
+562 DFLQLLPVMPGAHTH

-590 QHANSVSLEFS
+590 QPANSVSLEFS

-627 STIFSSENY
+627 STIYSSDNY

-643 IPLPNAALTESTRFR
+643 IPLPNAALTESTQFR
-658 WRQTGSRTGNMWAID
+658 WRQTGTGSMWAID

-683 FCSGRGHCSR
+683 SCSGRGHCSR

-776 IQFTL
+776 LQFTL

-789 SSCPAPDQPGEGL
+789 SSCPAPDQPGEGM

-815 LLQHYSYQ
+815 LLQHFSYQ

-835 PPGARKF
+835 PPDARRF

-864 EISMTSLLFN
+864 EISMTSVLFN

-902 HDWTLSF
+902 HDWTISF
-909 SGEPTPGS
+909 SGEPNPGS

-923 TQSMQIGAAY
+923 TQSMQIGASY

-944 REPSPHIDTQ
+944 RESSPHIDTQ

-984 TAPSIYHPSEFTAW
+984 TAPSVYHPSEFAAW

-1005 PQKTWSSATRF
+1005 PQKTWSGATRF

-1059 GFSSTNCQ
+1059 GFSGTNCQ
-1067 PSFSLS
+1067 PSSSLS
-1073 SSVLSD
+1073 SSVLAD

-1085 LIVTWQ
+1085 ITVTWQ
-1091 EVIGGEV
+1091 EVTGGEV

-1103 GCGVV
+1103 GCGIV
-1108 SSGSSLYFNKGGLR
+1108 SSGSSLYFSKAGLR

-1128 LDTEWAEFVEFYLRV
+1128 LDTEWAEFVQFYLRI

-1158 GILLQYS
+1158 GVLLQYS
-1165 NDGGIS
+1165 NNGGIS

-1176 EMYFTDFTKPRFVHY
+1176 EMYFTDFTKPRFVYY
-1191 ELPLA
+1191 ELPQA
-1196 AKTPCTRVRWW
+1196 AKTPCTRFRWW
-1207 QPLNSGE
+1207 QPLHSGE

-1240 TLPQSAKTKPLL
+1240 TLPQ
-1252 SKKNSK
+1252 
-1258 ACLNFARKH
+1258 
-1267 LDDSQD
+1267 
-1273 LGKYSNFYEK
+1273 NFYEK

-1307 HNGSF
+1307 RNGSF
-1312 CAPTPSAVVFGRS
+1312 CAPTPSAMVFGRS

-1331 MTRDLA
+1331 VTRDLA

-1346 KLNVGCESEYST
+1346 KLNIGCESDFSA
-1358 SAPVMLQYS
+1358 SAPVLLQYS

-1380 CFPGSPGTAGCEGNG
+1380 CFPGSAGTAGCEGSG
-1395 RELREPTIY
+1395 RELREPTTY
-1404 NIGEFERWTRVTVLI
+1404 NIGDYERWTRVTVVI
-1419 PRHVAASKTRFRWL
+1419 PRNVAASKTRFRWF
-1433 QESSVHQNAPP
+1433 QESSVHQDAPA
-1444 FALDGVYISEPCP
+1444 FALDSVYISEPCP

-1462 HGDCVSGVC
+1462 HGDCISGVC
-1471 FCDLGYTVEQDS
+1471 FCDMGFTVEQDS
-1483 CVPSVSSP
+1483 CVPSVPSP
-1491 SELVEDFEGKLSP
+1491 TELAEGFEGKLSP
-1504 LWQRIS
+1504 LWQGIS
-1510 GGKIDSGCGTISEGK
+1510 GGQIEGGCGTISEGK
-1525 ALYFSSSGLREART
+1525 ALYFSSPGWREART
-1539 VPLDTTNTRLVQFY
+1539 VPLDTTNTRLIQFY

-1558 KNMGPSCS
+1558 KNMGPACT
-1566 RPRSR
+1566 RPRAR
-1571 NEGVIVQF
+1571 NEGVIVQC
-1579 STNNGVQWQFL
+1579 SINNGVQWHFL

-1602 VTTIELPSHAKAPYT
+1602 VVTIELPPYAKTPYT

-1643 DSSRTGFHDK
+1643 DSSRSGFHDK
-1653 FDGTL
+1653 FDGTS

-1664 FRVVGGEIMVHCLSL
+1664 FRVVGGEVTVDCLSL
-1679 DTALTFQSNS
+1679 DTALTFQSDA
-1689 GDKRPRYAE
+1689 GDKWPRYAE

-1719 KAVNPVHAVHLEFST
+1719 KAVNPAHGVHLEFST
-1734 DCGRHWTLLTPEC
+1734 DCGRHWTLLTSEC

-1752 GCAEYTQGSIY
+1752 GCAEYTQSSIY
-1763 SAPQYSRWRR
+1763 SVPQFSRWRR
-1773 VTVYLPSAAKYA
+1773 VTVYLPSAAN
-1785 KYISHR
+1785 SPR
-1791 TRFRWIQSH
+1791 TRFRWIQPY
-1800 FTPGADTWALDNV
+1800 FTPRADNWALDNV

-1825 HGLCDSGRCVCD
+1825 HGLCDNGRCVCD
-1837 RGYGGVHCVPVAPL
+1837 RGYGGAHCVPLAPL
-1851 PAGLKEDFNENLE
+1851 PSVLREDFNENLI

-1870 VYGAERGTLSGEP
+1870 EYGAERGTLSGEP

-1897 RMLVSQ
+1897 RMLVSR
-1903 DLDCTNTLYIQFSFK
+1903 DLDCTSTLYIQFSFK

-1942 WMLLDEFYFPMST
+1942 WLLLDEFYFPTST

-1960 HLALPSSA
+1960 HLPLPSSA
-1968 QSNSTRFK
+1968 QTNATRFR
-1976 LWQPYHYGKKEE
+1976 LWQPYNNGKKEE

-1993 DLIIDGSSLNNPP
+1993 DLIIDGSSLKNLP
-2006 ILSESFE
+2006 ILSENFE
-2013 GGPQDLNWLFYP
+2013 GGPQNLNWLFYP
-2025 GGNIGLYCLNQ
+2025 GGNIGLYCPYQ
-2036 KEGLEDDSAMV
+2036 KTGLDDDSAMV
-2047 FMSSEL
+2047 FVSSEL
-2053 GEHSITTREID
+2053 GEHSITTTDID

-2077 GCTTE
+2077 GCTAE
-2082 SSSSNPVS
+2082 SSSSNPVR

-2096 FGATWHLLLP
+2096 FGAKWHLLVP
-2106 LCAGAPTPSSLCSTE
+2106 LCAGSPTPSSLCSTE
-2121 FHPASIYY
+2121 LHPASIYY
-2129 PGTTKGW
+2129 PGTTQGW
-2136 RREVISLS
+2136 RREVIHLG

-2157 QGFYTSG
+2157 QGFYSSG
-2164 MTPPTWA
+2164 MAPPTWA

-2186 GHGACVRGT
+2186 GHGLCVRGT

-2202 YSGQDCSVP
+2202 YSGPDCSVQ
-2211 DEPNPDFLKEDF
+2211 DAPNPDFLKEDF
-2223 EGGALEFKHFKVLS
+2223 EGGALDSEHFRVLS

-2252 HMFFSEDGLRVLET
+2252 HLFFSEDGLRMLET
-2266 IDMDLSNARFIQFFL
+2266 TDMDLSNARFVQFFL

-2300 FSVNGGLSWSLLQEF
+2300 FSMNGGLSWSLLQEF

-2321 NQAHLVAMEI
+2321 NQAHLVALEI
-2331 PLRARTTETRLRW
+2331 PLRARTTQTRLRW

-2379 ATDARSWLLHP
+2379 STDARSWLLHP

-2448 EYSLDLGLSWQSLI
+2448 EYSLDLGLTWHPLV

-2468 SPDCSSYTLQRLL
+2468 SPDCSSYMLQRLL
-2481 VSDTYNKWGRLT
+2481 VSDTYNKWGRVT
-2493 LPIPPYARSPATRFR
+2493 LPIPHYARSSATRFR
-2508 WLQQAP
+2508 WFQQAP

-2539 GRCKQSSCVCDPEWG
+2539 GRCKHNSCVCDPEWG
-2554 GEYCDE
+2554 GEYCSE
-2560 ALVPLPFQLKDS
+2560 ALVSLPYQLKDS
-2572 FSRAPSLSHWHLL
+2572 FSRAPSLNHWHLL
-2585 TGGKLSTVCGAV
+2585 TGGKLSSVCGAV

-2605 NGGCT
+2605 SGSCT

-2627 FYFMYGCMTP
+2627 FYFMYGCMVP
-2637 PANRNQGVL
+2637 PTNRNQGVL

-2651 NGGINW
+2651 NGGISW

-2667 YGKPGFVNVLLPPSA
+2667 YSKPGFVNVLVPPA
-2682 RTVGV
+2682 AQAVGT

-2694 QHEGA
+2694 QHDGM
-2699 DHGDW
+2699 DRGDW

-2717 TQISDSFGGIA
+2717 TQISDTFGGIA

-2739 TSTDRTVSQDE
+2739 TPTGRTVSQE
-2750 ERSTVSAHWLFSE
+2750 EESSTVSEHWLFSE

-2770 CHSPDGVMVCGNVD
+2770 CNSPDGVMVCGSTD
-2784 GREMYVVTRDIV
+2784 GREVYAITHDIV
-2796 PEKGWVMQFKIAV
+2796 PDKGWVVQFKIATGC
-2809 ACTVPE
+2809 AVPE
-2815 RHAERQVHVQYSL
+2815 KLAERQVHVQYSV
-2828 DFGVSWKYLMPQC
+2828 DFGVSWKYLIPQC
-2841 LPASPRCGGQVSQ
+2841 LPADPRCGGQVSQ
-2854 PSVFFPAE
+2854 PSVFFPSE
-2862 GWKRAV
+2862 NWKRAV
-2868 YPLPDSLANIA
+2868 YPLPDSLADTS

-2893 AVENFYIGPACENH
+2893 AVENFYIGPACPNH

-2912 DCLDQHCLCDPGFSG
+2912 DCLNQRCLCDPGFSG
-2927 PNCYASTVLKP
+2927 SNCYS
-2938 LLYSLFT
+2938 
-2945 HDCVARHT
+2945 
-2953 SNTIFKFADDTT
+2953 
-2965 ILGLITDG
+2965 
-2973 DETTETRKLQRFH
+2973 
-2986 FPLYIN
+2986 
-2992 GAEVERVSSARF
+2992 SSA
-3004 LGVHLTVDLIWSLH
+3004 
-3018 TNKVVRSARQHLFF
+3018 
-3032 LRRLRKFGL
+3032 
-3041 PPDILTNFYR
+3041 
-3051 CTIESILTACI
+3051 
-3062 TVWYGSCTA
+3062 
-3071 YDRRALKR
+3071 LK
-3079 VVRTAES
+3079 T
-3086 IIGSKLPDLQD
+3086 
-3097 IYQSRCLRKIQKIRL
+3097 
-3112 DCSHPAHDLFTLL
+3112 
-3125 PSDRRPSQ
+3125 
-3133 LLQFGIKPG
+3133 
-3142 LIMVNVLVG
+3142 
-3151 TQMSSRKA
+3151 
-3159 SLKERFDWHGIHGPQ
+3159 SLKERFDWQGVHGPQ

-3201 DARQAVTAD
+3201 DARQAVTVD

-3227 EDNMTLCHRP
+3227 ENNMTLCHRP
-3237 TCRKEGVLLDFSID
+3237 TCRKEGVLLDYSTD

-3263 YLKYVSVRRD
+3263 YMKYVSVRRD

-3301 TPNLERAQ
+3301 TPNIERAQ

-3365 NKKQDGTYNI
+3365 NKNQDGTHNI

-3405 HSVLLQYRKDARSES
+3405 HSVLLQYRKDARSDS

-3441 QFHESSIYS
+3441 QFHESTIYS

-3462 QLPDLVSSGAT
+3462 QLPDYVSSGAT

-3478 QKQGAG
+3478 QKEGAG
-3484 ERQGWGVDHV
+3484 EQHGWGVDHV

-3515 CICDEGHHGD
+3515 CICDEGHEGD
-3525 DCSLSNSEFPSS
+3525 DCSLSSSDLPTS

-3545 SVSEESWSLIQGGG
+3545 SVSEESWSVIQGGE
-3559 VGSGCGQLSPHAH
+3559 VSSGCGQLSPHAH

-3587 TKPLDLNRAS
+3587 TKPLDLTRAS

-3661 PLTRKQNY
+3661 PLE
-3669 MMNFARQTGLRHYYN
+3669 ARVKGVQLRWWQPRHGGAGHDQW
-3684 RKKRA
+3684 A
-3689 LQQHA
+3689 LDHVEVVLAVHFPLQIFLHASSSPPMSSPSCALIYALFYILLPLTWL

>member
-1 MRQVLF
+1 QHVHGW
-7 SGALG
+7 GALG
-12 CALLALALGG
+12 CALLVLALGSG
-22 SMDVG
+22 MDAGV
-27 GTSIGFYPRF
+27 SPVGFYPRF

-42 LCTHNG
+42 LCTHHG
-48 ELEESGMAEEGG
+48 ELEGSGTAEGGG

-70 NPTAY
+70 NPSAY
-75 VPGQEYHVTISTS
+75 VPGQEYQVTISTS
-88 TYFDGLLITGLYTS
+88 TYFDGLLVTGLYTS
-102 TNVQAAPIPAPAAFG
+102 TTIQAAPIPAPAAFG

-181 HLCEQGAPT
+181 QLCEQGGEDKPMNDICKEINT
-190 VSPLRPSLAEV
+190 
-201 NGNHAVLRDDFDSN
+201 GNRRTFIKSGGPR
-215 LQGELDL
+215 LQKFL
-222 KIWSDCSNC
+222 KSDC
-231 EVGVQCGVLLHG
+231 
-243 KAVTFC
+243 TD
-249 KPLGQRELTTVILNT
+249 
-264 STASVLQFAFGS
+264 SVLCLGS
-276 GSCRFSYL
+276 GSCRFSYS
-284 DPSILVSYS
+284 DPSIIVSCN
-293 LNGSDEWITL
+293 LNSSDDWITL
-303 DMIRAPTNSN
+303 DKIRFAPTNSS
-313 TVVHLLPMPPGSRG
+313 TVVHLLPVPPVCREEG
-327 EAVRLRWSQQ
+327 VRLRWTQED
-337 AAMGPDGYESCW
+337 ALGPDGYESCW
-349 GLDNILLVNMAHKP
+349 GLDNVLLVNMAHKP

-378 LFFPGATVKHA
+378 FFFPGATVKHA
-389 CQSEDNAL
+389 CQSDGNSL
-397 YFHGEEGV
+397 YFHGGEGV
-405 EHNFATTRDI
+405 GHSFASTRDI

-421 GQSYWEENFESPN
+421 GQSYWEEDFESPPK
-434 SGWDIEGA
+434 GWEIKGA

-453 GSALVFLGDGKRKMC
+453 GSALVFVGDGERKVC
-468 TPYLDTTSYGNLR
+468 TPYLDTTFYGNLR

-488 EECDP
+488 GECDP
-493 GESHENDVILVGRSE
+493 AEAHENSVILFGWSE
-508 GRRDHLLLDT
+508 GRRGHVVLDT
-518 LPFSAYRTSTVVS
+518 LPFSAYRTPAVVS
-531 VALPVELQSPVT
+531 VALPVELQTPKT
-543 QFCLEQKFH
+543 KFCLEQKFH
-552 AGANR
+552 AELNH

-562 DFMQLLPVLPSTRTH
+562 DFLQLLPVLPGAHTH

-590 QHANSVSLEFS
+590 QPANSVNLEFS

-613 ECLPELCSGPHLPH
+613 ECLPELCSGTHLPH
-627 STIFSSENY
+627 STVYSSENY
-636 SGWTRIS
+636 SGSVCKMFIYS
-643 IPLPNAALTESTRFR
+643 LCI
-658 WRQTGSRTGNMWAID
+658 
-673 NVYIGPSCLR
+673 
-683 FCSGRGHCSR
+683 FC
-693 TGCKCDP
+693 
-700 GFSGPACE
+700 
-708 LASQTFPAFL
+708 
-718 SEGFSSPRLSSY
+718 
-730 HSFSSLRGA
+730 
-739 EVSFGCG
+739 
-746 VLASGKALVFN
+746 
-757 RDSRRHLVTAPLD
+757 
-770 SSQARY
+770 
-776 IQFTL
+776 
-781 RLGSRSTL
+781 
-789 SSCPAPDQPGEGL
+789 
-802 LLHYSSDNGITWT
+802 W
-815 LLQHYSYQ
+815 
-823 GFHEPRIVSVEL
+823 
-835 PPGARKF
+835 
-842 GVQFRWWQPY
+842 
-852 HSGRGQDVWALD
+852 
-864 EISMTSLLFN
+864 
-874 TISLDFS
+874 
-881 NVLDVT
+881 
-887 QSLGFYLGHVQPYCQ
+887 YL
-902 HDWTLSF
+902 LSF
-909 SGEPTPGS
+909 SGDPNPGS

-923 TQSMQIGAAY
+923 TQSMQIGASY

-944 REPSPHIDTQ
+944 RESSPHIDTQ

-966 WHLVKEACL
+966 WHLVKEVRAL
-975 PGMPSCSEF
+975 DFLSMREIDERTVNINNMSYESG
-984 TAPSIYHPSEFTAW
+984 
-998 RRITLPL
+998 
-1005 PQKTWSSATRF
+1005 ATRF

-1059 GFSSTNCQ
+1059 GFSGPNCQ
-1067 PSFSLS
+1067 PSSSLS
-1073 SSVLSD
+1073 SSVLAD
-1079 FESQEA
+1079 FESQES
-1085 LIVTWQ
+1085 LTVTWQ
-1091 EVIGGEV
+1091 EVTGGEIV
-1098 VTPDQ
+1098 SPDQ

-1108 SSGSSLYFNKGGLR
+1108 SSGSSLYFSKAGLR

-1128 LDTEWAEFVEFYLRV
+1128 LDTEWAEFVQFYLRV

-1158 GILLQYS
+1158 GVLLQYS
-1165 NDGGIS
+1165 NNGGIS

-1176 EMYFTDFTKPRFVHY
+1176 EMYFTDFTKPRFVYY
-1191 ELPLA
+1191 ELPQA
-1196 AKTPCTRVRWW
+1196 AKTQCTRFRWW
-1207 QPLNSGE
+1207 QPLHSGE

-1240 TLPQSAKTKPLL
+1240 TLPQ
-1252 SKKNSK
+1252 
-1258 ACLNFARKH
+1258 
-1267 LDDSQD
+1267 
-1273 LGKYSNFYEK
+1273 NFYEK

-1307 HNGSF
+1307 RNGSF
-1312 CAPTPSAVVFGRS
+1312 CAPTPSAMVFGRS

-1331 MTRDLA
+1331 VTRDLA

-1346 KLNVGCESEYST
+1346 KLNIGCESDFSAST
-1358 SAPVMLQYS
+1358 PVLLQYS

-1380 CFPGSPGTAGCEGNG
+1380 CFPGSAGTAGCEGSA

-1404 NIGEFERWTRVTVLI
+1404 NVGDYERWTRVTVVI
-1419 PRHVAASKTRFRWL
+1419 PRNVAASKTRFRWF
-1433 QESSVHQNAPP
+1433 QESSVHQDAPA
-1444 FALDGVYISEPCP
+1444 FALDSVYISEPCP

-1462 HGDCVSGVC
+1462 HGDCISGVC
-1471 FCDLGYTVEQDS
+1471 FCDMGYTVEQDS
-1483 CVPSVSSP
+1483 CVPSVASP
-1491 SELVEDFEGKLSP
+1491 TELAEGFEGKLSP
-1504 LWQRIS
+1504 LWQGIS
-1510 GGKIDSGCGTISEGK
+1510 GGQIDGGCGTISEGK
-1525 ALYFSSSGLREART
+1525 ALYFSSSGWREART
-1539 VPLDTTNTRLVQFY
+1539 VPLDTTNTRLIQFY

-1558 KNMGPSCS
+1558 KNTGPTCT
-1566 RPRSR
+1566 RPRTR
-1571 NEGVIVQF
+1571 NEGVIVQC
-1579 STNNGVQWQFL
+1579 SINNGVQWHFL

-1602 VTTIELPSHAKAPYT
+1602 VVTIELPPYAKTPYT

-1643 DSSRTGFHDK
+1643 DSSRSGFHDK
-1653 FDGTL
+1653 FDGTS

-1664 FRVVGGEIMVHCLSL
+1664 FRVVGGEVTVDCLSL
-1679 DTALTFQSNS
+1679 DTALTFQSDSSN
-1689 GDKRPRYAE
+1689 KYPRYAE

-1719 KAVNPVHAVHLEFST
+1719 KAENPAHGVHLEFST
-1734 DCGRHWTLLTPEC
+1734 DCGRHWTLLSPEC

-1752 GCAEYTQGSIY
+1752 GCAEYTQSSIY
-1763 SAPQYSRWRR
+1763 SAPQFSRWRR
-1773 VTVYLPSAAKYA
+1773 VTVYLPSAAN
-1785 KYISHR
+1785 SPR
-1791 TRFRWIQSH
+1791 TRFRWIQPY
-1800 FTPGADTWALDNV
+1800 FTPGADSWALDNV

-1825 HGLCDSGRCVCD
+1825 HGLCDNGHCVCD
-1837 RGYGGVHCVPVAPL
+1837 RGYGGAHCVPMAPL
-1851 PAGLKEDFNENLE
+1851 PSVLREDFNENLE

-1897 RMLVSQ
+1897 RMLVSR
-1903 DLDCTNTLYIQFSFK
+1903 DLDCTSTLYIQFSFK

-1942 WMLLDEFYFPMST
+1942 WLLLDEFYFPTST
-1955 DTLFL
+1955 DTLFI
-1960 HLALPSSA
+1960 HLPLPSSA
-1968 QSNSTRFK
+1968 QTNATRFR
-1976 LWQPYHYGKKEE
+1976 LWQPYNNGKKEE

-2006 ILSESFE
+2006 ILSENFE
-2013 GGPQDLNWLFYP
+2013 GGAQDLNWLFYP
-2025 GGNIGLYCLNQ
+2025 GGNIGLYCPYQ
-2036 KEGLEDDSAMV
+2036 KTGLDEDSAMV
-2047 FMSSEL
+2047 FVSSEL
-2053 GEHSITTREID
+2053 GEHSITTRDID
-2064 VNENTIIQ
+2064 VSENTIIQ

-2077 GCTTE
+2077 GCTAE
-2082 SSSSNPVS
+2082 SSSSNPVR

-2096 FGATWHLLLP
+2096 FGATWHLLVP
-2106 LCAGAPTPSSLCSTE
+2106 LCAGSPTPSSLCSTE
-2121 FHPASIYY
+2121 LHPASIYY
-2129 PGTTKGW
+2129 PGTTQGW
-2136 RREVISLS
+2136 RREVIHFG

-2157 QGFYTSG
+2157 QGFYSSG
-2164 MTPPTWA
+2164 TAPPTWA
-2171 LDNIYIGPQC
+2171 LDNVYIGPQC

-2186 GHGACVRGT
+2186 GHGVCVRGT

-2202 YSGQDCSVP
+2202 YSGPDCSVQ
-2211 DEPNPDFLKEDF
+2211 ESPNPDFLKEDF
-2223 EGGALEFKHFKVLS
+2223 EGGALDSEHFRVLS

-2252 HMFFSEDGLRVLET
+2252 HLFFSEDGLRMLET
-2266 IDMDLSNARFIQFFL
+2266 TDMDLSNLPEPSESTIGLALSGWVQDSR
-2281 RLGCGKAAPDPRSQ
+2281 CGSFPS
-2295 PVLLQ
+2295 
-2300 FSVNGGLSWSLLQEF
+2300 SLL
-2315 LYSNSS
+2315 
-2321 NQAHLVAMEI
+2321 
-2331 PLRARTTETRLRW
+2331 
-2344 WQPSEN
+2344 
-2350 GHFHSPWVID
+2350 G
-2360 KVVVGGSASGW
+2360 ASGW

-2379 ATDARSWLLHP
+2379 STDARSWLLHP

-2448 EYSLDLGLSWQSLI
+2448 EYSLDLGLNWHPLV

-2468 SPDCSSYTLQRLL
+2468 SPDCSSYMLQRLL
-2481 VSDTYNKWGRLT
+2481 VSDTYNKWGRVT
-2493 LPIPPYARSPATRFR
+2493 LPIPHYARSSATRFR
-2508 WLQQAP
+2508 WFQQAP

-2554 GEYCDE
+2554 GEYCSE
-2560 ALVPLPFQLKDS
+2560 PLLSLPFQLKDS

-2585 TGGKLSTVCGAV
+2585 TGGKLSSVCGAV

-2605 NGGCT
+2605 SGSCT

-2627 FYFMYGCMTP
+2627 FYFMYGCMVP
-2637 PANRNQGVL
+2637 PTNRNQGVL
-2646 LEFSL
+2646 LEYSL
-2651 NGGINW
+2651 NGGISW

-2667 YGKPGFVNVLLPPSA
+2667 YSKPGFVNVLVPPA
-2682 RTVGV
+2682 AQAVGV

-2694 QHEGA
+2694 QHDGL
-2699 DHGDW
+2699 DRGDW

-2717 TQISDSFGGIA
+2717 TQISDTFGGVA
-2728 LPNHERALADG
+2728 LPNHERAPADG
-2739 TSTDRTVSQDE
+2739 TPTGRIVTEEEESSSVSE
-2750 ERSTVSAHWLFSE
+2750 HWLFSE

-2770 CHSPDGVMVCGNVD
+2770 CNSPDGVMVCGSLD
-2784 GREMYVVTRDIV
+2784 GREVYAITHDII
-2796 PEKGWVMQFKIAV
+2796 PDRGWVMQFKISV
-2809 ACTVPE
+2809 GCDVPE
-2815 RHAERQVHVQYSL
+2815 RHAERQVHVQYSV

-2841 LPASPRCGGQVSQ
+2841 LPADPRCGGQVSQ
-2854 PSVFFPAE
+2854 PSVFFPSKE
-2862 GWKRAV
+2862 WKRAV
-2868 YPLPDSLANIA
+2868 YPLPDSLADTS
-2879 VRFRFYQQHSDIQW
+2879 VRFRFYQQHSDTQW
-2893 AVENFYIGPACENH
+2893 AVENFYIGPACQNL

-2912 DCLDQHCLCDPGFSG
+2912 DCLDQRCLCDPGFSG
-2927 PNCYASTVLKP
+2927 SNCFSSSTL
-2938 LLYSLFT
+2938 
-2945 HDCVARHT
+2945 
-2953 SNTIFKFADDTT
+2953 
-2965 ILGLITDG
+2965 
-2973 DETTETRKLQRFH
+2973 
-2986 FPLYIN
+2986 
-2992 GAEVERVSSARF
+2992 
-3004 LGVHLTVDLIWSLH
+3004 
-3018 TNKVVRSARQHLFF
+3018 
-3032 LRRLRKFGL
+3032 
-3041 PPDILTNFYR
+3041 
-3051 CTIESILTACI
+3051 
-3062 TVWYGSCTA
+3062 
-3071 YDRRALKR
+3071 
-3079 VVRTAES
+3079 
-3086 IIGSKLPDLQD
+3086 
-3097 IYQSRCLRKIQKIRL
+3097 
-3112 DCSHPAHDLFTLL
+3112 
-3125 PSDRRPSQ
+3125 
-3133 LLQFGIKPG
+3133 
-3142 LIMVNVLVG
+3142 
-3151 TQMSSRKA
+3151 KA
-3159 SLKERFDWHGIHGPQ
+3159 SLKERFDWQEDHGSQ

-3190 VEGTALYFNGA
+3190 VEGRALYFNGA

-3227 EDNMTLCHRP
+3227 ENNMSLCHRP
-3237 TCRKEGVLLDFSID
+3237 TCRKEGVLLDYSTD
-3251 GGVSWTLLHEMD
+3251 GGLSWTLLHEMD
-3263 YLKYVSVRRD
+3263 YMKYVSVRRD

-3301 TPNLERAQ
+3301 TPDPERAQ

-3365 NKKQDGTYNI
+3365 NKNQDGTHNI

-3405 HSVLLQYRKDARSES
+3405 HSVLLQYRKDARSDS

-3441 QFHESSIYS
+3441 QFHESTIYS

-3462 QLPDLVSSGAT
+3462 QLPDYVSSGAT

-3478 QKQGAG
+3478 QKEGAG
-3484 ERQGWGVDHV
+3484 ELHGWGVDHV

-3510 TSGAV
+3510 ASGAV
-3515 CICDEGHHGD
+3515 CICDEGHQGD
-3525 DCSLSNSEFPSS
+3525 DCSLSSSDLPTS

-3545 SVSEESWSLIQGGG
+3545 SVSEESWSVIQGGE
-3559 VGSGCGQLSPHAH
+3559 VSSGCGQLSPHAH

-3587 TKPLDLNRAS
+3587 TKPLDLTRAS
-3597 KIMFVLQIG
+3597 KMNRAFKVLEVMCDLEDACICILIVLFFC
-3606 SVSQT
+3606 SVFFFLVRQFLVYKRDTLNEYYNPPLLSMLIFLSFFFFPSSRSCLT
-3611 DSCNS
+3611 D
-3616 ALDQVDTVD
+3616 
-3625 RAVLLQYSVNNGVSW
+3625 
-3640 HVIAQHQPKDFI
+3640 
-3652 KAQRVSYNI
+3652 
-3661 PLTRKQNY
+3661 PLCSTRKQNY

-3689 LQQHA
+3689 VQQRA

>member
-1 MRQVLF
+1 MGQSFF

-27 GTSIGFYPRF
+27 GTSVGFYPRF

-42 LCTHNG
+42 LCTHHG
-48 ELEESGMAEEGG
+48 ELEGSGMTEGGG
-60 EVLLTLQIAG
+60 EVLLTLQIVG

-75 VPGQEYHVTISTS
+75 VPGQEYQVTVSTS
-88 TYFDGLLITGLYTS
+88 TYFDGLLVTGLYTS
-102 TNVQAAPIPAPAAFG
+102 TTVQAAPIPAPAAFG

-181 HLCEQGAPT
+181 QLCEQGAPT
-190 VSPLRPSLAEV
+190 ESPLRPNLAEV
-201 NGNHAVLRDDFDSN
+201 HGNHAVLRDDFDSN

-222 KIWSDCSNC
+222 NIWSDCSNC
-231 EVGVQCGVLLHG
+231 EVGAQCGVLLHG

-249 KPLGQRELTTVILNT
+249 EPLGQRELTTVALNT

-276 GSCRFSYL
+276 GSCRFSYS

-293 LNGSDEWITL
+293 LNSSDEWITL
-303 DMIRAPTNSN
+303 DKIRAPTNSS

-327 EAVRLRWSQQ
+327 EAVRLRWTQE
-337 AAMGPDGYESCW
+337 AALVSDGYESCW
-349 GLDNILLVNMAHKP
+349 GLDNVLLVNMAHKP
-363 TLLEDNLDPPDTANW
+363 TLLEDNLDPLDTANW

-389 CQSEDNAL
+389 CQSEGNSL
-397 YFHGEEGV
+397 YFHGGEGV
-405 EHNFATTRDI
+405 GHSFASTRDI

-421 GQSYWEENFESPN
+421 GQSYWEENFESPP

-453 GSALVFLGDGKRKMC
+453 GSALVFLGDDVRKVC

-481 FHFTMGG
+481 FYFTMGG
-488 EECDP
+488 GECDP
-493 GESHENDVILVGRSE
+493 GESHENDVIVFGRSQ
-508 GRRDHLLLDT
+508 GRRDHVLLDT
-518 LPFSAYRTSTVVS
+518 LPFSAYRTPTVVS

-562 DFMQLLPVLPSTRTH
+562 DFLQLLPVLPGAHTH
-577 MAQFSIN
+577 MTQFSVN

-590 QHANSVSLEFS
+590 QPANSVNLEFS

-627 STIFSSENY
+627 STIYSSENY

-643 IPLPNAALTESTRFR
+643 IPLPNAALTESTQFR
-658 WRQTGSRTGNMWAID
+658 WRQTGSGTGNMWAID
-673 NVYIGPSCLR
+673 NVYVGPSCLR

-718 SEGFSSPRLSSY
+718 SEGFSSSRLSSY
-730 HSFSSLRGA
+730 HSFSSMRGA

-757 RDSRRHLVTAPLD
+757 RDNRRHLVTAPLD

-776 IQFTL
+776 LQFTL

-815 LLQHYSYQ
+815 LLQHYPYQ

-835 PPGARKF
+835 PPGARNF

-864 EISMTSLLFN
+864 EISMTSVLFN

-909 SGEPTPGS
+909 CGEPNPGS

-923 TQSMQIGAAY
+923 TQSMQIGASY

-984 TAPSIYHPSEFTAW
+984 TAPSVYHPSEFTAW

-1059 GFSSTNCQ
+1059 GFSGTKCQ
-1067 PSFSLS
+1067 PTSSLS

-1085 LIVTWQ
+1085 LMVTWQ
-1091 EVIGGEV
+1091 EVIGGEI

-1108 SSGSSLYFNKGGLR
+1108 SSGSSLYFSKAGLR

-1128 LDTEWAEFVEFYLRV
+1128 LDTEWAEFVQFYLRV

-1158 GILLQYS
+1158 GVLLQYS

-1196 AKTPCTRVRWW
+1196 AKTPCTRFRWW

-1240 TLPQSAKTKPLL
+1240 TLPQ
-1252 SKKNSK
+1252 
-1258 ACLNFARKH
+1258 
-1267 LDDSQD
+1267 
-1273 LGKYSNFYEK
+1273 NFYEK

-1307 HNGSF
+1307 RNGSF
-1312 CAPTPSAVVFGRS
+1312 CAPTPSAMVFGRS

-1331 MTRDLA
+1331 VTRDLA

-1346 KLNVGCESEYST
+1346 KLNIGCESEFSA

-1374 ALVREG
+1374 ALVLEG
-1380 CFPGSPGTAGCEGNG
+1380 CFPGSPGTAGCEGSG

-1404 NIGEFERWTRVTVLI
+1404 NIGDYERWTRVTVLI
-1419 PRHVAASKTRFRWL
+1419 PRNVAASKTRFRWF
-1433 QESSVHQNAPP
+1433 QESSVHQDAPA

-1462 HGDCVSGVC
+1462 HGDCISGVC
-1471 FCDLGYTVEQDS
+1471 FCDMGYTVEQDS
-1483 CVPSVSSP
+1483 CVPSVPSP
-1491 SELVEDFEGKLSP
+1491 SELTESFEGKLSP

-1510 GGKIDSGCGTISEGK
+1510 GGHIGGGCGTISEGK
-1525 ALYFSSSGLREART
+1525 ALYFSSSGQREART
-1539 VPLDTTNTRLVQFY
+1539 VPLDTTSTRLVQFY

-1558 KNMGPSCS
+1558 KNMGPTCT

-1571 NEGVIVQF
+1571 NEGVILQF
-1579 STNNGVQWQFL
+1579 STSNGVQWHFL

-1602 VTTIELPSHAKAPYT
+1602 VVTVELPPQAKASYT

-1653 FDGTL
+1653 FDGTS

-1664 FRVVGGEIMVHCLSL
+1664 FRVVGGEVIVDCLSL
-1679 DTALTFQSNS
+1679 DTALTFQTDPGN
-1689 GDKRPRYAE
+1689 KRPRYAE

-1719 KAVNPVHAVHLEFST
+1719 KAVSPAHGVHLEFST

-1752 GCAEYTQGSIY
+1752 GCAEYTQSSIY

-1773 VTVYLPSAAKYA
+1773 ITVYLPSAAN
-1785 KYISHR
+1785 SPR

-1800 FTPGADTWALDNV
+1800 FTPGADSWALDNV

-1825 HGLCDSGRCVCD
+1825 HGLCDNGHCVCD
-1837 RGYGGVHCVPVAPL
+1837 RGYGGVHCVPVTPL
-1851 PAGLKEDFNENLE
+1851 PHVLREDFNENLE
-1864 ADIWPE
+1864 AEIWPE

-1897 RMLVSQ
+1897 RMLVSR
-1903 DLDCTNTLYIQFSFK
+1903 DLDCTSTLYIQFSFK

-1942 WMLLDEFYFPMST
+1942 WMLLDEFYFPTST

-1960 HLALPSSA
+1960 HLALPPSA
-1968 QSNSTRFK
+1968 QTNATRFR
-1976 LWQPYHYGKKEE
+1976 LWQPYNNGKKEE

-2006 ILSESFE
+2006 VLSESFE
-2013 GGPQDLNWLFYP
+2013 GGPRDFNWLFFP
-2025 GGNIGLYCLNQ
+2025 GGNIGLYCPYQ
-2036 KEGLEDDSAMV
+2036 KAGLEDDSALV
-2047 FMSSEL
+2047 FVSSEL
-2053 GEHSITTREID
+2053 GEHSITTRDID

-2077 GCTTE
+2077 GCTAE
-2082 SSSSNPVS
+2082 SSSSNPVR

-2096 FGATWHLLLP
+2096 FGATWHLLVP
-2106 LCAGAPTPSSLCSTE
+2106 LCAGTPTSSSLCSTE
-2121 FHPASIYY
+2121 LHPASIYY
-2129 PGTTKGW
+2129 HGTTQGW
-2136 RREVISLS
+2136 RREVIHLG
-2144 KLRLCGSV
+2144 KLHLCGLI

-2157 QGFYTSG
+2157 QGFFSSG
-2164 MTPPTWA
+2164 MTPPAWA
-2171 LDNIYIGPQC
+2171 LDNVYIGPQC

-2202 YSGQDCSVP
+2202 YSGPGCSVP
-2211 DEPNPDFLKEDF
+2211 DASNPDFLKEDF
-2223 EGGALEFKHFKVLS
+2223 EGGALEFEHFKVLS

-2252 HMFFSEDGLRVLET
+2252 HLFFSEDGLRMLET
-2266 IDMDLSNARFIQFFL
+2266 TDMDLSNARFIQFFL

-2300 FSVNGGLSWSLLQEF
+2300 YSVNGGLSWSILQEF

-2321 NQAHLVAMEI
+2321 NQAHLVALEI

-2379 ATDARSWLLHP
+2379 AADARSWLLHP

-2448 EYSLDLGLSWQSLI
+2448 EYSLDLGLTWHPLL

-2481 VSDTYNKWGRLT
+2481 VSDTYNKWGRVT

-2508 WLQQAP
+2508 WFQQAP

-2539 GRCKQSSCVCDPEWG
+2539 GRCKQNSCVCDPEWG

-2572 FSRAPSLSHWHLL
+2572 FSRAPSLNHWHLL
-2585 TGGKLSTVCGAV
+2585 TGGKLSSVCGAV

-2605 NGGCT
+2605 SGGCT
-2610 RQLVT
+2610 RQLIT

-2627 FYFMYGCMTP
+2627 FYFMYGCMAP
-2637 PANRNQGVL
+2637 PTNRNQGVL
-2646 LEFSL
+2646 LEFSQ
-2651 NGGINW
+2651 NGGISW

-2667 YGKPGFVNVLLPPSA
+2667 YSKPGFVNVLLPPA
-2682 RTVGV
+2682 AQAVGV

-2694 QHEGA
+2694 QHDGA
-2699 DHGDW
+2699 DRSDW

-2711 SGSDTH
+2711 SGSDTR
-2717 TQISDSFGGIA
+2717 TQISDTFGGIA
-2728 LPNHERALADG
+2728 LPNHERAPADG
-2739 TSTDRTVSQDE
+2739 TPTGRTVNQDE
-2750 ERSTVSAHWLFSE
+2750 ESSTVSEHWLFSE

-2784 GREMYVVTRDIV
+2784 GREVYAVTHDIV

-2809 ACTVPE
+2809 GCTVPE

-2841 LPASPRCGGQVSQ
+2841 LPANPRCGGQVSQ

-2868 YPLPDSLANIA
+2868 YPLPDSLADIA
-2879 VRFRFYQQHSDIQW
+2879 VRFRFYQQCSDMQW
-2893 AVENFYIGPACENH
+2893 AVENFYIGPACKNH

-2912 DCLDQHCLCDPGFSG
+2912 DCLDQRCLCDPGFSG
-2927 PNCYASTVLKP
+2927 PNCYASSVLKP
-2938 LLYSLFT
+2938 
-2945 HDCVARHT
+2945 
-2953 SNTIFKFADDTT
+2953 
-2965 ILGLITDG
+2965 
-2973 DETTETRKLQRFH
+2973 
-2986 FPLYIN
+2986 
-2992 GAEVERVSSARF
+2992 
-3004 LGVHLTVDLIWSLH
+3004 
-3018 TNKVVRSARQHLFF
+3018 
-3032 LRRLRKFGL
+3032 
-3041 PPDILTNFYR
+3041 
-3051 CTIESILTACI
+3051 
-3062 TVWYGSCTA
+3062 
-3071 YDRRALKR
+3071 
-3079 VVRTAES
+3079 
-3086 IIGSKLPDLQD
+3086 
-3097 IYQSRCLRKIQKIRL
+3097 
-3112 DCSHPAHDLFTLL
+3112 
-3125 PSDRRPSQ
+3125 
-3133 LLQFGIKPG
+3133 
-3142 LIMVNVLVG
+3142 
-3151 TQMSSRKA
+3151 
-3159 SLKERFDWHGIHGPQ
+3159 SLKERFEWQGIHGSQ

-3180 GHPCTDCGVL
+3180 GHPCVDCGVL
-3190 VEGTALYFNGA
+3190 VEGKALYFNGA
-3201 DARQAVTAD
+3201 NARQAVTAD

-3219 EYWARIGS
+3219 EYWAKIGS
-3227 EDNMTLCHRP
+3227 EGNMSLCHRP
-3237 TCRKEGVLLDFSID
+3237 TCRKEGVLLDYSTD

-3273 YIVLPEGALTNA
+3273 YIILPEGALTNA

-3295 VSSGLA
+3295 VSSGLV
-3301 TPNLERAQ
+3301 TPNLGRAQ

-3336 SHEESWSFYPNAVRT
+3336 AHEESWSFYPNAVRT

-3365 NKKQDGTYNI
+3365 NKKQDGTHNI
-3375 LATRELIVQPGY
+3375 LVTRELIVQPGY

-3395 GCEADSCEDH
+3395 GCEADSCEDY
-3405 HSVLLQYRKDARSES
+3405 HSVLLQYRKDARSDS

-3450 PVNSSVWTRVTV
+3450 PVNSSVWTRITV
-3462 QLPDLVSSGAT
+3462 QLPDHVSSGAT

-3478 QKQGAG
+3478 QREGAG
-3484 ERQGWGVDHV
+3484 EQHGWGVDHV

-3510 TSGAV
+3510 TNGAI

-3525 DCSLSNSEFPSS
+3525 DCSLSNSDLPTS

-3545 SVSEESWSLIQGGG
+3545 SVSEESWSVIQGGG
-3559 VGSGCGQLSPHAH
+3559 VSSGCGQLSPHAH

-3587 TKPLDLNRAS
+3587 TKPLDLTRAS

-3625 RAVLLQYSVNNGVSW
+3625 RAVLLQYSVNNGVNW

-3661 PLTRKQNY
+3661 PLEARVKGVQLRWWQPRHGGAGHDQWALDHVEVVLTRKQNY
-3669 MMNFARQTGLRHYYN
+3669 MMNFARQTGIRHYYN